1 MVEFKSLR
9 LTGFKSFVDS
19 TELLVEDGLTG
30 VVGPNGCGKS
40 NLVEALRWV
49 MGETSAKQMRGSDM
63 SDVIFG
69 GTSSRPARNVAEVS
83 VVLDNSSR
91 RAPAMFNDFEE
102 LEVTRRIERSGGSNY
117 KVNGKDVRARDVQLL
132 FADAATGARSN
143 AMVSQG
149 KIGALIGAKPA
160 QRRLVLEE
168 AAGITGLH
176 SRRHEAELRL
186 KNAEQNLERLEDV
199 LVQLDGQ
206 IASLQKQARQAQR
219 YRKLS
224 DIIRETEALLFYIRW
239 QDAAKRQADA
249 RELLVAG
256 EGAVRDLTSQ
266 VTEATTRQAHI
277 AASLPDLRKKE
288 GEAAAAL
295 QRLMIEREGLDKDKA
310 QIETQMGQLRA
321 RIQQIDADLSREA
334 ELANDAQGA
343 LDKLKRERE
352 ELREAQG
359 GEDDELDMAR
369 EQAQEKALHVEELEA
384 AVDELTSKAAAEEA
398 RIKSVQQRLSEL
410 SARRIRLTDRYDEAV
425 ARLDDIRVEA
435 DFTEVLEEATLAQEE
450 CEEAVE
456 QRSLA
461 IEDAEMRLAELRERE
476 EQVKD
481 AEDSARD
488 AQRDAEARKARLS
501 AEIEALESLVKGSAN
516 EQFPAM
522 IEKISVQGGLE
533 LAMAAALGEDLD
545 APDADEAPMYWSNI
559 DPDSAD
565 PALPDGVE
573 ALAKFVEAP
582 SLLNRRLWQIGIV
595 EDEATGNW
603 LSTQLKTGQRLVS
616 REGSL
621 WRWDGYRIRAGAELP
636 AAVRLRQ
643 RNRLEELRREMEEAE
658 ADVDAAT
665 ERAETARENVE
676 RLEEEVEAARNAE
689 QEAHRALREAEGQ
702 LSRAREE
709 IANIKRDASA
719 IEGRLQTAEEAM
731 NRAKQDLDELIAE
744 QEELAATPEESSE
757 GLVEIKA
764 ELTEKRA
771 DLSDAR
777 ADQMEAR
784 SQLERMQRDMSGRR
798 KRLEFVENEISS
810 WNERASGAGERVAEL
825 RDRQEEA
832 RMELEEL
839 EARPEEIEE
848 RRAILTDR
856 IEIADEARK
865 STADELQ
872 TAENAQREADQ
883 NLKEAEQKLAE
894 AREGRV
900 RCEALLEQAEQHRKD
915 LIERIR
921 ERVNATPDQLAEIAN
936 IDQTSELP
944 AEGDIEAR
952 LQRQTRERENL
963 GAVNLRAEVELAEM
977 EEQKDTMVSERD
989 DLLAAIDKL
998 RNGINQLNREARARL
1013 KAAFDEVDKHF
1024 QQLFVRLF
1032 GGGGAH
1038 LMLTDADDP
1047 LQAGLE
1053 IMASPPGKKLQHL
1066 SLLSGGEQ
1074 ALTAVALLFAVFLTN
1089 PAPICVLDEV
1099 DAPLDDANVDRFC
1112 KLLEA
1117 IGRHANTRFL
1127 VITHHRMTM
1136 ARMNRLFG
1144 VTMAER
1150 GVSSLV
1156 SVDLRQAEVYSKKE
1170 QKELDFSTTD

>member
-1 MVEFKSLR
+1 LVQFKSLK

-19 TELLVEDGLTG
+19 TDLLVEDGLTG

-83 VVLDNSSR
+83 VTLDNSER
-91 RAPAMFNDFEE
+91 KAPAMFNDFDM
-102 LEVTRRIERSGGSNY
+102 LEVTRRIERGGGSNY
-117 KVNGKDVRARDVQLL
+117 RVNGKDVRARDVQLL

-149 KIGALIGAKPA
+149 KIGALIGAKPI
-160 QRRLVLEE
+160 QRRLILEE

-186 KNAEQNLERLEDV
+186 KNAEQNMERLEDV
-199 LVQLDGQ
+199 LLQLDGQ
-206 IASLQKQARQAQR
+206 IASLQKQARQAER

-224 DIIRETEALLFYIRW
+224 ESVRETEALLFHIRW
-239 QDAAKRQADA
+239 SEAQKRQEDA

-256 EGAVRDLTSQ
+256 ESAVRDLTSS
-266 VTEATTRQAHI
+266 VTEATTVQAHV

-288 GEAAAAL
+288 AEAAAAL
-295 QRLMIEREGLDKDKA
+295 QRLLIEREGLDKDKA

-321 RIQQIDADLSREA
+321 RIQQIDADLAREA
-334 ELANDAQGA
+334 ELASDAQGA
-343 LDKLKRERE
+343 LEKLKNERE

-359 GEDDELDMAR
+359 GEDDALDEAR
-369 EQAQEKALHVEELEA
+369 EMASEKALRVEELEA
-384 AVDELTSKAAAEEA
+384 DVDQMTNKVAEEEA
-398 RIKSVQQRLSEL
+398 RLKSVQQRLSEL
-410 SARRIRLTDRYDEAV
+410 NARRARLTERYDEAV
-425 ARLDDIRVEA
+425 AKLDDIRIEA
-435 DFTEVLEEATLAQEE
+435 DFSEALEEASMHLEE
-450 CEEAVE
+450 CEELVEHRKMAVE
-456 QRSLA
+456 
-461 IEDAEMRLAELRERE
+461 EAEMRLAEMRDREDGL
-476 EQVKD
+476 KT
-481 AEDSARD
+481 AESDARD
-488 AQRDAEARKARLS
+488 ALRDAESRKARLT
-501 AEIEALESLVKGSAN
+501 AEIDALESLLRGGDDDKYPGV
-516 EQFPAM
+516 
-522 IEKISVQGGLE
+522 IENITVQSGFE

-545 APDADEAPMYWSNI
+545 APDATDAAMHWAAI
-559 DPDSAD
+559 DPATDD
-565 PALPDGVE
+565 PALPDGVS
-573 ALAKFVEAP
+573 ALAKYVEAP
-582 SLLNRRLWQIGIV
+582 ALLNRRLWQIGIV
-595 EDEATGNW
+595 EDEATGNF
-603 LSTQLKTGQRLVS
+603 LAKNLKVGQRLVS
-616 REGSL
+616 RDGAL
-621 WRWDGYRIRAGAELP
+621 WRWDGYRILAGAELP

-643 RNRLEELRREMEEAE
+643 RNRLDELRGELEEADAVVE
-658 ADVDAAT
+658 AAS
-665 ERAETARENVE
+665 ERAEIASENVE
-676 RLEEEVEAARNAE
+676 RLDEEIEAARTAE
-689 QEAHRALREAEGQ
+689 QEAHRAVRDAETAA
-702 LSRAREE
+702 SSAREE

-719 IEGRLQTAEEAM
+719 IESRLQNAEEAEK
-731 NRAKQDLDELIAE
+731 RAKQDLDELIAE
-744 QEELAATPEESSE
+744 QEELAALPEESSE
-757 GLVEIKA
+757 GLMEIKA
-764 ELTEKRA
+764 ELIEKRA
-771 DLSDAR
+771 NLADAR
-777 ADQMEAR
+777 ADHMEAR
-784 SQLERMQRDMSGRR
+784 SQLERMQSTMSGRR
-798 KRLEFVENEISS
+798 KRLEFVENEIAT

-825 RDRQEEA
+825 RERQEEA
-832 RMELEEL
+832 RMEIEEL
-839 EARPEEIEE
+839 ELKPEEIEE
-848 RRAILTDR
+848 RRAILSDR
-856 IEIADEARK
+856 IELSDQTRK
-865 STADELQ
+865 DAADELQ
-872 TAENAQREADQ
+872 RAENAQREVDI
-883 NLKEAEQKLAE
+883 NLREAEQKLAE

-900 RCEALLEQAEQHRKD
+900 RCEALLEQAEQHRRD

-921 ERVNATPDQLAEIAN
+921 ERVNATPDQLVELGK
-936 IDQTSELP
+936 IDLTKDLP
-944 AEGDIEAR
+944 SEGDIEAR

-977 EEQKDTMVSERD
+977 QEQKDTMVSERD
-989 DLLAAIDKL
+989 DLIAAIEKL

-1047 LQAGLE
+1047 LEAGLE

-1156 SVDLRQAEVYSKKE
+1156 SVDLHQAEVYSKKE
-1170 QKELDFSTTD
+1170 QTELDFTS

>member
-1 MVEFKSLR
+1 MVQFKSLK

-19 TELLVEDGLTG
+19 TDLLVEDGLTG

-83 VVLDNSSR
+83 VTLDNSER
-91 RAPAMFNDFEE
+91 KAPAMFNDFDM
-102 LEVTRRIERSGGSNY
+102 LEVTRRIERGGGSNY
-117 KVNGKDVRARDVQLL
+117 RVNGKDVRARDVQLL

-149 KIGALIGAKPA
+149 KIGALIGAKPI
-160 QRRLVLEE
+160 QRRLILEE

-186 KNAEQNLERLEDV
+186 KNAEQNMERLEDV
-199 LVQLDGQ
+199 LLQLDGQ
-206 IASLQKQARQAQR
+206 IASLQKQARQAER

-224 DIIRETEALLFYIRW
+224 ESVRETEALLFHIRW
-239 QDAAKRQADA
+239 SEAQKRQEDA

-256 EGAVRDLTSQ
+256 ESAVRDLTSS
-266 VTEATTRQAHI
+266 VTEATTVQAHV

-288 GEAAAAL
+288 AEAAAAL
-295 QRLMIEREGLDKDKA
+295 QRLLIEREGLDKDKA

-321 RIQQIDADLSREA
+321 RIQQIDTDLAREA
-334 ELANDAQGA
+334 ELASDAQGA
-343 LDKLKRERE
+343 LEKLKNERE

-359 GEDDELDMAR
+359 GEDDALDEAR
-369 EQAQEKALHVEELEA
+369 EMASEKALRVEELEA
-384 AVDELTSKAAAEEA
+384 DVDQMTNKVAEEEA
-398 RIKSVQQRLSEL
+398 RLKSVQQRLSEL
-410 SARRIRLTDRYDEAV
+410 NARRARLTERHDEAV
-425 ARLDDIRVEA
+425 AKLDDIRIEA
-435 DFTEVLEEATLAQEE
+435 DFSEALEEASMHLEE
-450 CEEAVE
+450 CEELVE
-456 QRSLA
+456 QRKMA
-461 IEDAEMRLAELRERE
+461 VEEAEMRLAEMRDREDGL
-476 EQVKD
+476 KT
-481 AEDSARD
+481 AESDARD
-488 AQRDAEARKARLS
+488 ALRDAESRKARLT
-501 AEIEALESLVKGSAN
+501 AEIDALESLLRGGDDDKYPGV
-516 EQFPAM
+516 
-522 IEKISVQGGLE
+522 IENITVQSGFE

-545 APDADEAPMYWSNI
+545 APDATDAAMHWAAI
-559 DPDSAD
+559 DPATDD
-565 PALPDGVE
+565 PALPDGVT
-573 ALAKFVEAP
+573 ALAKYVEAP
-582 SLLNRRLWQIGIV
+582 ALLNRRLWQIGIV
-595 EDEATGNW
+595 EDEATGNF
-603 LSTQLKTGQRLVS
+603 LAKNLKVGQRLVS
-616 REGSL
+616 RDGAL
-621 WRWDGYRIRAGAELP
+621 WRWDGYRILAGAELP

-643 RNRLEELRREMEEAE
+643 RNRLDELRGELEEADAVVE
-658 ADVDAAT
+658 AAS
-665 ERAETARENVE
+665 ERAEIASENVE
-676 RLEEEVEAARNAE
+676 RLDEEIEAARTAE
-689 QEAHRALREAEGQ
+689 QEAHRAVRDAENAA
-702 LSRAREE
+702 SSAREE

-719 IEGRLQTAEEAM
+719 IESRLQNAEEAEK
-731 NRAKQDLDELIAE
+731 RAKQDLDELIAE
-744 QEELAATPEESSE
+744 QEELAALPEESSE
-757 GLVEIKA
+757 GLMEIKA
-764 ELTEKRA
+764 ELIEKRA
-771 DLSDAR
+771 NLADAR
-777 ADQMEAR
+777 ADHMEAR
-784 SQLERMQRDMSGRR
+784 SQLERMQSTMSGRR
-798 KRLEFVENEISS
+798 KRLEFVENEIAT

-825 RDRQEEA
+825 RERQEEA
-832 RMELEEL
+832 RMEIEEL
-839 EARPEEIEE
+839 ELKPEEIEE
-848 RRAILTDR
+848 RRAILSDR
-856 IEIADEARK
+856 IELSDQTRK
-865 STADELQ
+865 DAADELQ
-872 TAENAQREADQ
+872 RAENAQREADI
-883 NLKEAEQKLAE
+883 NLREAEQKLAE

-900 RCEALLEQAEQHRKD
+900 RCEALLEQAEQHRRD

-921 ERVNATPDQLAEIAN
+921 ERVNAAPDQLVELGK
-936 IDQTSELP
+936 IDLTKDLP
-944 AEGDIEAR
+944 SEGDIEAR

-977 EEQKDTMVSERD
+977 QEQKDTMVSERD
-989 DLLAAIDKL
+989 DLIAAIEKL

-1047 LQAGLE
+1047 LEAGLE

-1156 SVDLRQAEVYSKKE
+1156 SVDLHQAEVYSKKE
-1170 QKELDFSTTD
+1170 QTELDFTS

>member
-1 MVEFKSLR
+1 LVQFKSLK

-19 TELLVEDGLTG
+19 TDLLVEDGLTG

-83 VVLDNSSR
+83 VTLDNSER
-91 RAPAMFNDFEE
+91 KAPAMFNDFDT
-102 LEVTRRIERSGGSNY
+102 LEVTRRIERGGGSNY
-117 KVNGKDVRARDVQLL
+117 RVNGKDVRARDVQLL

-149 KIGALIGAKPA
+149 KIGALIGAKPI
-160 QRRLVLEE
+160 QRRLILEE

-186 KNAEQNLERLEDV
+186 KNAEQNMERLEDV

-206 IASLQKQARQAQR
+206 IASLQKQARQAER

-224 DIIRETEALLFYIRW
+224 ESVRETEALLFHIRW
-239 QDAAKRQADA
+239 RDAQKRQADA

-256 EGAVRDLTSQ
+256 ESAVRELTSS
-266 VTEATTRQAHI
+266 VTEATTIQAHI

-288 GEAAAAL
+288 AEAAAAL
-295 QRLMIEREGLDKDKA
+295 QRLLIEREGLDKDKA
-310 QIETQMGQLRA
+310 QIETQMSQLRG
-321 RIQQIDADLSREA
+321 RIQQIDADLAREA
-334 ELANDAQGA
+334 ELASDAQGA
-343 LDKLKRERE
+343 LEKLKNERE

-359 GEDDELDMAR
+359 GEDDALDEAR
-369 EQAQEKALHVEELEA
+369 ERASEKALRVEELEA
-384 AVDELTSKAAAEEA
+384 EVDLMTNKVAEEEA
-398 RIKSVQQRLSEL
+398 RLKSVQQRLSEL
-410 SARRIRLTDRYDEAV
+410 NARRARLTERHDEAV
-425 ARLDDIRVEA
+425 AKLDDIRIEA
-435 DFTEVLEEATLAQEE
+435 DFTEALEEANEHLEE
-450 CEEAVE
+450 CEELVE
-456 QRSLA
+456 QRKMA
-461 IEDAEMRLAELRERE
+461 VEEAEMRLAEMRDREDGL
-476 EQVKD
+476 KT
-481 AEDSARD
+481 AESGARD
-488 AQRDAEARKARLS
+488 ALRDAESRKARVT
-501 AEIEALESLVKGSAN
+501 AEIEALESLLRGNDDGKYPGV
-516 EQFPAM
+516 
-522 IEKISVQGGLE
+522 IENITVQSGFE

-545 APDADEAPMYWSNI
+545 APDATDAAMHWATI
-559 DPDSAD
+559 DPATDD
-565 PALPDGVE
+565 PALPDGVA
-573 ALAKFVEAP
+573 ALAKYVEAP
-582 SLLNRRLWQIGIV
+582 ALLNRRLWQIGIV
-595 EDEATGNW
+595 EDEATGNF
-603 LSTQLKTGQRLVS
+603 LAKNLKVGQRLVS
-616 REGSL
+616 REGAL
-621 WRWDGYRIRAGAELP
+621 WRWDGYRILAGAELP

-643 RNRLEELRREMEEAE
+643 RNRLDELRGELEEADALVE
-658 ADVDAAT
+658 AAT
-665 ERAETARENVE
+665 ERAEIASENVE
-676 RLEEEVEAARNAE
+676 RLDEEIEAARTAE
-689 QEAHRALREAEGQ
+689 QEAHRAVRDAENAA
-702 LSRAREE
+702 SSAREE

-719 IEGRLQTAEEAM
+719 IESRLQNAEEAEK
-731 NRAKQDLDELIAE
+731 RARQDLDELIAE
-744 QEELAATPEESSE
+744 QEELASLPEESTE
-757 GLVEIKA
+757 GLMEIKA
-764 ELTEKRA
+764 ELIEKRA
-771 DLSDAR
+771 NLADAR

-784 SQLERMQRDMSGRR
+784 SLLERMQSTMSGRR
-798 KRLEFVENEISS
+798 KRLEFVENEIAT

-825 RDRQEEA
+825 RERQEEA
-832 RMELEEL
+832 RMEIEEL
-839 EARPEEIEE
+839 ELKPEEIEE
-848 RRAILTDR
+848 RRAILSDR
-856 IEIADEARK
+856 IEFSDQTRK
-865 STADELQ
+865 DAADELQ
-872 TAENAQREADQ
+872 RAENAQREADI
-883 NLKEAEQKLAE
+883 NLREAEQKLAE

-900 RCEALLEQAEQHRKD
+900 RCEALLEQAEQHIRD
-915 LIERIR
+915 LSERIR
-921 ERVNATPDQLAEIAN
+921 ERVNATPDQLVELGK
-936 IDQTSELP
+936 IDLTKDLP
-944 AEGDIEAR
+944 SEGDIEAR

-977 EEQKDTMVSERD
+977 QEQKDTMVSERD
-989 DLLAAIDKL
+989 DLIAAIEKL

-1047 LQAGLE
+1047 LEAGLE

-1156 SVDLRQAEVYSKKE
+1156 SVDLHQAEVYSKKE
-1170 QKELDFSTTD
+1170 QTELDFTG

>member
-1 MVEFKSLR
+1 LVQFKSLK

-19 TELLVEDGLTG
+19 TDLLVEDGLTG

-83 VVLDNSSR
+83 VTLDNSER
-91 RAPAMFNDFEE
+91 KAPAMFNDFDM
-102 LEVTRRIERSGGSNY
+102 LEVTRRIERGGGSNY
-117 KVNGKDVRARDVQLL
+117 RVNGKDVRARDVQLL

-149 KIGALIGAKPA
+149 KIGALIGAKPI
-160 QRRLVLEE
+160 QRRLILEE

-186 KNAEQNLERLEDV
+186 KNAEQNMERLEDV
-199 LVQLDGQ
+199 LLQLDGQ
-206 IASLQKQARQAQR
+206 IASLQKQARQAER

-224 DIIRETEALLFYIRW
+224 ESVRETEALLFHIRW
-239 QDAAKRQADA
+239 SEAQKRQEDA

-256 EGAVRDLTSQ
+256 ESAVRDLTSS
-266 VTEATTRQAHI
+266 VTEATTVQAHV

-288 GEAAAAL
+288 AEAAAAL
-295 QRLMIEREGLDKDKA
+295 QRLLIEREGLDKDKA

-321 RIQQIDADLSREA
+321 RIQQIDADLAREA
-334 ELANDAQGA
+334 ELASDAQGA
-343 LDKLKRERE
+343 LEKLKNERE

-359 GEDDELDMAR
+359 GEDDALDEAR
-369 EQAQEKALHVEELEA
+369 EMASEKALRVEELEA
-384 AVDELTSKAAAEEA
+384 DVDQMTNKVAEEEA
-398 RIKSVQQRLSEL
+398 RLKSVQQRLSEL
-410 SARRIRLTDRYDEAV
+410 NARRARLTERHDEAV
-425 ARLDDIRVEA
+425 AKLDDIRIEA
-435 DFTEVLEEATLAQEE
+435 DFSEALEEASMHLEE
-450 CEEAVE
+450 CEELVE
-456 QRSLA
+456 QRRMA
-461 IEDAEMRLAELRERE
+461 VEEAEMRLAEMRDREDGL
-476 EQVKD
+476 KT
-481 AEDSARD
+481 AESDARD
-488 AQRDAEARKARLS
+488 ALRDAESRKARLT
-501 AEIEALESLVKGSAN
+501 AEIDALESLLRGGDDDKYPGV
-516 EQFPAM
+516 
-522 IEKISVQGGLE
+522 IENITVQSGFE

-545 APDADEAPMYWSNI
+545 APDATDAAMHWAAI
-559 DPDSAD
+559 DPATDD
-565 PALPDGVE
+565 PALPDGVS
-573 ALAKFVEAP
+573 ALAKYVEAP
-582 SLLNRRLWQIGIV
+582 ALLNRRLWQIGIV
-595 EDEATGNW
+595 EDEATGNF
-603 LSTQLKTGQRLVS
+603 LAKNLKVGQRLVS
-616 REGSL
+616 REGAL
-621 WRWDGYRIRAGAELP
+621 WRWDGYRILAGAELP
-636 AAVRLRQ
+636 AAIRLRQ
-643 RNRLEELRREMEEAE
+643 RNRLDELRGELEEADAVVE
-658 ADVDAAT
+658 AAS
-665 ERAETARENVE
+665 ERAEIASENVE
-676 RLEEEVEAARNAE
+676 RLDEEIEAARTAE
-689 QEAHRALREAEGQ
+689 QEAHRAVRDAENAA
-702 LSRAREE
+702 SSAREE

-719 IEGRLQTAEEAM
+719 IESRLQNAEEAEK
-731 NRAKQDLDELIAE
+731 RAKQDLDELIAE
-744 QEELAATPEESSE
+744 QEELAALPEESSE
-757 GLVEIKA
+757 GLMEIKA
-764 ELTEKRA
+764 ELIEKRA
-771 DLSDAR
+771 NLADAR
-777 ADQMEAR
+777 ADHMEAR
-784 SQLERMQRDMSGRR
+784 SQLERMQSTMSGRR
-798 KRLEFVENEISS
+798 KRLEFVENEIAT

-825 RDRQEEA
+825 RERQEEA
-832 RMELEEL
+832 RMEIEEL
-839 EARPEEIEE
+839 ELKPEEIEE
-848 RRAILTDR
+848 RRAILSDR
-856 IEIADEARK
+856 IELSDQTRK
-865 STADELQ
+865 DAADELQ
-872 TAENAQREADQ
+872 RAENAQREADI
-883 NLKEAEQKLAE
+883 NLREAEQKLAE

-900 RCEALLEQAEQHRKD
+900 RCEALLEQAEQHRRD

-921 ERVNATPDQLAEIAN
+921 ERVNATPDQLVELGK
-936 IDQTSELP
+936 IDLTKDLP
-944 AEGDIEAR
+944 SEGDIEAR

-977 EEQKDTMVSERD
+977 QEQKDTMVSERD
-989 DLLAAIDKL
+989 DLIAAIEKL

-1047 LQAGLE
+1047 LEAGLE

-1156 SVDLRQAEVYSKKE
+1156 SVDLHQAEVYSKKE
-1170 QKELDFSTTD
+1170 QTELDFTS

>member
-1 MVEFKSLR
+1 MVQFKSLK

-19 TELLVEDGLTG
+19 TDLLVEDGLTG

-83 VVLDNSSR
+83 VTLDNSER
-91 RAPAMFNDFEE
+91 KAPAMFNDFDM
-102 LEVTRRIERSGGSNY
+102 LEVTRRIERGGGSNY
-117 KVNGKDVRARDVQLL
+117 RVNGKDVRARDVQLL

-149 KIGALIGAKPA
+149 KIGALIGAKPI
-160 QRRLVLEE
+160 QRRLILEE

-186 KNAEQNLERLEDV
+186 KNAEQNMERLEDV
-199 LVQLDGQ
+199 LLQLDGQ
-206 IASLQKQARQAQR
+206 IASLQKQARQAER

-224 DIIRETEALLFYIRW
+224 ESVRETEALLFHIRW
-239 QDAAKRQADA
+239 FEAQKRQEDA

-256 EGAVRDLTSQ
+256 ESAVRDLTSS
-266 VTEATTRQAHI
+266 VTEATTVQAHV

-288 GEAAAAL
+288 AEAAAAL
-295 QRLMIEREGLDKDKA
+295 QRLLIEREGLDKDKA

-321 RIQQIDADLSREA
+321 RIQQIDADLAREA
-334 ELANDAQGA
+334 ELASDAQGA
-343 LDKLKRERE
+343 LEKLKNERE

-359 GEDDELDMAR
+359 GEDDALDEAR
-369 EQAQEKALHVEELEA
+369 EMASEKALRVEELEA
-384 AVDELTSKAAAEEA
+384 DVDQMTNKVAEEEA
-398 RIKSVQQRLSEL
+398 RLKSVQQRLSEL
-410 SARRIRLTDRYDEAV
+410 NARRARLTERHDEAV
-425 ARLDDIRVEA
+425 AKLDDIRIEA
-435 DFTEVLEEATLAQEE
+435 DFSEALEEASMHLEE
-450 CEEAVE
+450 CEELVE
-456 QRSLA
+456 QRKMA
-461 IEDAEMRLAELRERE
+461 VEEAEMRLAEMRDREDGL
-476 EQVKD
+476 KT
-481 AEDSARD
+481 AESDARD
-488 AQRDAEARKARLS
+488 ALRDAESRKARLT
-501 AEIEALESLVKGSAN
+501 AEIDALESLLRGGDDDKYPGV
-516 EQFPAM
+516 
-522 IEKISVQGGLE
+522 IENITVQSGFE

-545 APDADEAPMYWSNI
+545 APDATDAAMHWAAI
-559 DPDSAD
+559 DPATDD
-565 PALPDGVE
+565 PALPDGVA
-573 ALAKFVEAP
+573 ALAKYVEAP
-582 SLLNRRLWQIGIV
+582 ALLNRRLWQIGIV
-595 EDEATGNW
+595 EDEATGNF
-603 LSTQLKTGQRLVS
+603 LAKNLKVGQRLVS
-616 REGSL
+616 REGAL
-621 WRWDGYRIRAGAELP
+621 WRWDGYRILAGAELP

-643 RNRLEELRREMEEAE
+643 RNRLDELRGELEKANAVVEA
-658 ADVDAAT
+658 AS
-665 ERAETARENVE
+665 ERAEIASENVE
-676 RLEEEVEAARNAE
+676 RLDEEIEAARTAE
-689 QEAHRALREAEGQ
+689 QEAHRAVRDAENAA
-702 LSRAREE
+702 SSAREE

-719 IEGRLQTAEEAM
+719 IESRLQNAEEAEK
-731 NRAKQDLDELIAE
+731 RAKQDLDELIAE
-744 QEELAATPEESSE
+744 QEELAALPEESSE
-757 GLVEIKA
+757 GLMEIKA
-764 ELTEKRA
+764 ELIEKRA
-771 DLSDAR
+771 NLADAR
-777 ADQMEAR
+777 ADHMEAR
-784 SQLERMQRDMSGRR
+784 SQLERMQSTMSGRR
-798 KRLEFVENEISS
+798 KRLEFVENEIAT

-825 RDRQEEA
+825 RERQEEA
-832 RMELEEL
+832 RMEIEEL
-839 EARPEEIEE
+839 ELKPEEIEE
-848 RRAILTDR
+848 RRAILSDR
-856 IEIADEARK
+856 IELSDQTRK
-865 STADELQ
+865 DAADELQ
-872 TAENAQREADQ
+872 RAENAQREADI
-883 NLKEAEQKLAE
+883 NLREAEQKLAE

-900 RCEALLEQAEQHRKD
+900 RCEALLEQAEQHRRD

-921 ERVNATPDQLAEIAN
+921 ERVNATPDQLVELGK
-936 IDQTSELP
+936 IDLTKDLP
-944 AEGDIEAR
+944 SEGDIEAR

-977 EEQKDTMVSERD
+977 QEQKDTMVSERD
-989 DLLAAIDKL
+989 DLIAAIEKL

-1047 LQAGLE
+1047 LEAGLE

-1156 SVDLRQAEVYSKKE
+1156 SVDLHQAEVYSKKE
-1170 QKELDFSTTD
+1170 QTELDFTS

>member
-1 MVEFKSLR
+1 MVQFKSLR

-69 GTSSRPARNVAEVS
+69 GTSTRPARNVAEVA
-83 VVLDNSSR
+83 VVLDNSEH
-91 RAPAMFNDFEE
+91 RAPAMFNEHEE
-102 LEVTRRIERSGGSNY
+102 LEVVRRIERGGGSNY

-149 KIGALIGAKPA
+149 KIGALIGAKPS

-199 LVQLDGQ
+199 LVTLDSQ

-224 DIIRETEALLFYIRW
+224 ESIRQTEALLFHIRW
-239 QDAAKRQADA
+239 QEAAKRQQDA

-256 EGAVRDLTSQ
+256 ESAVRDLTGE
-266 VTEATTRQAHI
+266 VTRATTEQAHI
-277 AASLPDLRKKE
+277 AASLPDLRKQ
-288 GEAAAAL
+288 EAEASAAL
-295 QRLMIEREGLDKDKA
+295 QRLVIEREGLDKEKQ
-310 QIETQMGQLRA
+310 QIDTQMAQLRA
-321 RIQQIDADLSREA
+321 RIQQIDADLAREA

-343 LDKLKRERE
+343 LEKLKRERQ
-352 ELREAQG
+352 ELRDAQG
-359 GEDDELDMAR
+359 GEDDELDDAR
-369 EQAQEKALHVEELEA
+369 ERVAEKAARVEELEGL
-384 AVDELTSKAAAEEA
+384 VDELTSRAAAEEA
-398 RIKSVQQRLSEL
+398 RLKSVQQRLSEL
-410 SARRIRLTDRYDEAV
+410 GARRIRLTDRYDEAV
-425 ARLDDIRVEA
+425 AKLDDIRVEA
-435 DFTEVLEEATLAQEE
+435 DFSDALEDAEMALEE
-450 CEEAVE
+450 CEETVE
-456 QRSLA
+456 QRKMA
-461 IEDAEMRLAELRERE
+461 IEEAEMRVAELHDRE
-476 EQVKD
+476 D
-481 AEDSARD
+481 AAKIAENQARD
-488 AQRDAEARKARLS
+488 AQRDVESRLARLN
-501 AEIEALESLVKGSAN
+501 AEIEALEGLVKGSGDGQYSPII
-516 EQFPAM
+516 EQ
-522 IEKISVQGGLE
+522 ITVQTGLE
-533 LAMAAALGEDLD
+533 LAMAAALGENLD
-545 APDADEAPMYWSNI
+545 ASDAPEAPTHWAGV
-559 DPDSAD
+559 DPLPDD
-565 PALPDGVE
+565 PALPENVQ
-573 ALAKFVEAP
+573 ALAKFVQAP
-582 SLLNRRLWQIGIV
+582 ALLNRRLWQIGV
-595 EDEATGNW
+595 VDDDSTGNW
-603 LSTQLKTGQRLVS
+603 LCKELKTGQRLVS
-616 REGSL
+616 KVGSL
-621 WRWDGYRIRAGAELP
+621 WRWDGYRILAGAELP

-643 RNRLEELRREMEEAE
+643 RNRLEELRSERDEIEGLVE
-658 ADVDAAT
+658 DSI
-665 ERAETARENVE
+665 ERAELARETLE
-676 RLEEEVEAARNAE
+676 RLNDEIAEARAGE
-689 QEAHRALREAEGQ
+689 QEAHRAAREADGQ

-719 IEGRLQTAEEAM
+719 IESRLQAAEDVV
-731 NRAKQDLDELIAE
+731 NRTRQDLDELIAE
-744 QEELAATPEESSE
+744 QEELAATPQESSD
-757 GLVEIKA
+757 GLIEIKA
-764 ELTEKRA
+764 ELNEKRA

-798 KRLEFVENEISS
+798 KRLEFVENEIAT
-810 WNERASGAGERVAEL
+810 WNERASGAGDRVAQL
-825 RDRQEEA
+825 RERQEEA
-832 RMELEEL
+832 QMELEEL
-839 EARPEEIEE
+839 ELRPDEIEE

-856 IEIADEARK
+856 VGLAEQERKDSADCLV
-865 STADELQ
+865 S
-872 TAENAQREADQ
+872 AETAQRDADQ
-883 NLKEAEQKLAE
+883 ALKDAEQKLAE

-921 ERVNATPDQLAEIAN
+921 ERVNATPDQLPELAML
-936 IDQTSELP
+936 DQSEELP
-944 AEGDIEAR
+944 SEGDIEAR
-952 LQRQTRERENL
+952 LGRQTRERENL

-977 EEQKDTMVSERD
+977 EEQKNTLVTERD

-998 RNGINQLNREARARL
+998 RNGISQLNREARQRL
-1013 KAAFDEVDKHF
+1013 NKAFEEVDKHF

-1032 GGGGAH
+1032 GGGHAH

-1047 LQAGLE
+1047 LNAGLE

-1074 ALTAVALLFAVFLTN
+1074 ALTAMALLFAVFMTN

-1112 KLLEA
+1112 RLLEA
-1117 IGRHANTRFL
+1117 IGRHANTRFM

-1156 SVDLRQAEVYSKKE
+1156 SVDLRQAEVYSQKE
-1170 QKELDFSTTD
+1170 QHELDLTS

>member
-1 MVEFKSLR
+1 MVQFKSLK

-19 TELLVEDGLTG
+19 TDLLVEDGLTG

-83 VVLDNSSR
+83 VTLDNSER
-91 RAPAMFNDFEE
+91 KAPAMFNDFDM
-102 LEVTRRIERSGGSNY
+102 LEVTRRIERGGGSNY
-117 KVNGKDVRARDVQLL
+117 RVNGKDVRARDVQLL

-149 KIGALIGAKPA
+149 KIGALIGAKPI
-160 QRRLVLEE
+160 QRRLILEE

-186 KNAEQNLERLEDV
+186 KNAEQNMERLEDV
-199 LVQLDGQ
+199 LLQLDGQ
-206 IASLQKQARQAQR
+206 IASLQKQARQAER

-224 DIIRETEALLFYIRW
+224 ESVRETEALLFHIRW
-239 QDAAKRQADA
+239 SEAQKRQEDA

-256 EGAVRDLTSQ
+256 ESAVRDLTSS
-266 VTEATTRQAHI
+266 VTEATTVQAHV

-288 GEAAAAL
+288 AEAAAAL
-295 QRLMIEREGLDKDKA
+295 QRLLIEREGLDKDKA

-321 RIQQIDADLSREA
+321 RIQQIDADLAREA
-334 ELANDAQGA
+334 ELASDAQGA
-343 LDKLKRERE
+343 LEKLKNERE

-359 GEDDELDMAR
+359 GEDDALDEAR
-369 EQAQEKALHVEELEA
+369 EMASEKALRVEELEA
-384 AVDELTSKAAAEEA
+384 DVDQMTNKVAEEEA
-398 RIKSVQQRLSEL
+398 RLKSVQQRLSEL
-410 SARRIRLTDRYDEAV
+410 NARRARLTERHDEAV
-425 ARLDDIRVEA
+425 AKLDDIRIEA
-435 DFTEVLEEATLAQEE
+435 DFSEVLEEASMHLEE
-450 CEEAVE
+450 CEELVE
-456 QRSLA
+456 QRKMA
-461 IEDAEMRLAELRERE
+461 VEEAEMRLAEMRDREDGL
-476 EQVKD
+476 KT
-481 AEDSARD
+481 AESDARD
-488 AQRDAEARKARLS
+488 ALRDAESRKARLT
-501 AEIEALESLVKGSAN
+501 AEIDALESLLRGGDDDKYPGV
-516 EQFPAM
+516 
-522 IEKISVQGGLE
+522 IENITVQSGFE

-545 APDADEAPMYWSNI
+545 APDATDAAMHWATI
-559 DPDSAD
+559 DPATDD
-565 PALPDGVE
+565 PALPDGVS
-573 ALAKFVEAP
+573 ALAKYVEAP
-582 SLLNRRLWQIGIV
+582 ALLNRRLWQIGIV
-595 EDEATGNW
+595 EDEATGNF
-603 LSTQLKTGQRLVS
+603 LAKNLKVGQRLVS
-616 REGSL
+616 REGAL
-621 WRWDGYRIRAGAELP
+621 WRWDGYRILAGAELP

-643 RNRLEELRREMEEAE
+643 RNRLDELRGELEEADAVVE
-658 ADVDAAT
+658 AAS
-665 ERAETARENVE
+665 ERAEIASENVE
-676 RLEEEVEAARNAE
+676 RLDEEIEAARTTE
-689 QEAHRALREAEGQ
+689 QEAHRAVRDAENAA
-702 LSRAREE
+702 SSAREE

-719 IEGRLQTAEEAM
+719 IESRLQNAEEAEK
-731 NRAKQDLDELIAE
+731 RAKQDLDELIAE
-744 QEELAATPEESSE
+744 QEELAALPEESSE
-757 GLVEIKA
+757 GLMEIKA
-764 ELTEKRA
+764 ELIEKRA
-771 DLSDAR
+771 NLADAR
-777 ADQMEAR
+777 ADHMEAR
-784 SQLERMQRDMSGRR
+784 SQLERMQSTMSGRR
-798 KRLEFVENEISS
+798 KRLEFVENEIAT

-825 RDRQEEA
+825 RERQEEA
-832 RMELEEL
+832 RMEIEEL
-839 EARPEEIEE
+839 ELKPEEIEE
-848 RRAILTDR
+848 RRAILSDR
-856 IEIADEARK
+856 IELSDQTRK
-865 STADELQ
+865 DAADELQ
-872 TAENAQREADQ
+872 RAENAQREADI
-883 NLKEAEQKLAE
+883 NLREAEQKLAE

-900 RCEALLEQAEQHRKD
+900 RCEALLEQAEQHRRD

-921 ERVNATPDQLAEIAN
+921 ERVNATPDQLVELGK
-936 IDQTSELP
+936 IDLTKDLP
-944 AEGDIEAR
+944 SEGDIEAR

-977 EEQKDTMVSERD
+977 QEQKDTMVSERD
-989 DLLAAIDKL
+989 DLIAAIEKL

-1047 LQAGLE
+1047 LEAGLE

-1156 SVDLRQAEVYSKKE
+1156 SVDLHQAEVYSKKE
-1170 QKELDFSTTD
+1170 QTELDFTS

>member
-1 MVEFKSLR
+1 MVQFKSLK

-19 TELLVEDGLTG
+19 TDLLVEDGLTG

-83 VVLDNSSR
+83 VTLDNSER
-91 RAPAMFNDFEE
+91 KAPAMFNDFDM
-102 LEVTRRIERSGGSNY
+102 LEVTRRIERGGGSNY
-117 KVNGKDVRARDVQLL
+117 RVNGKDVRARDVQLL

-149 KIGALIGAKPA
+149 KIGALIGAKPI
-160 QRRLVLEE
+160 QRRLILEE

-186 KNAEQNLERLEDV
+186 KNAEQNMERLEDV
-199 LVQLDGQ
+199 LLQLDGQ
-206 IASLQKQARQAQR
+206 IASLQKQARQAER

-224 DIIRETEALLFYIRW
+224 ESVRETEALLFHIRW
-239 QDAAKRQADA
+239 SEAQKRQEDA

-256 EGAVRDLTSQ
+256 ESAVRDLTSS
-266 VTEATTRQAHI
+266 VTEATTVQAHV

-288 GEAAAAL
+288 AEAAAAL
-295 QRLMIEREGLDKDKA
+295 QRLLIEREGLDKDKA

-321 RIQQIDADLSREA
+321 RIQQIDADLAREA
-334 ELANDAQGA
+334 ELASDAQGA
-343 LDKLKRERE
+343 LEKLKNERE

-359 GEDDELDMAR
+359 GEDDALDEAR
-369 EQAQEKALHVEELEA
+369 EMASEKALRVEELEA
-384 AVDELTSKAAAEEA
+384 DVDQMTNKVAEEEA
-398 RIKSVQQRLSEL
+398 RLKSVQQRLSEL
-410 SARRIRLTDRYDEAV
+410 NARRARLTERYDEAV
-425 ARLDDIRVEA
+425 AKLDDIRIEA
-435 DFTEVLEEATLAQEE
+435 DFSEALEEASMHLEE
-450 CEEAVE
+450 CEELVEHRKMAVE
-456 QRSLA
+456 
-461 IEDAEMRLAELRERE
+461 EAEMRLAEMRDREDGL
-476 EQVKD
+476 KT
-481 AEDSARD
+481 AESDARD
-488 AQRDAEARKARLS
+488 ALRDAESRKARLT
-501 AEIEALESLVKGSAN
+501 AEIDALESLLRGGDDDKYPGV
-516 EQFPAM
+516 
-522 IEKISVQGGLE
+522 IENITVQSGFE

-545 APDADEAPMYWSNI
+545 APDATDAAMHWAAI
-559 DPDSAD
+559 DPATDD
-565 PALPDGVE
+565 PALPDGVS
-573 ALAKFVEAP
+573 ALAKYVEAP
-582 SLLNRRLWQIGIV
+582 ALLNRRLWQIGIV
-595 EDEATGNW
+595 EDEATGNF
-603 LSTQLKTGQRLVS
+603 LAKNLKVGQRLVS
-616 REGSL
+616 RDGAL
-621 WRWDGYRIRAGAELP
+621 WRWDGYRILAGAELP

-643 RNRLEELRREMEEAE
+643 RNRLDELRGELEEADAVVE
-658 ADVDAAT
+658 AAS
-665 ERAETARENVE
+665 ERAEIASENVE
-676 RLEEEVEAARNAE
+676 RLDEEIEAARTAE
-689 QEAHRALREAEGQ
+689 QEAHRAVRDAETAA
-702 LSRAREE
+702 SSAREE

-719 IEGRLQTAEEAM
+719 IESRLQNAEEAEK
-731 NRAKQDLDELIAE
+731 RAKQDLDELIAE
-744 QEELAATPEESSE
+744 QEELAALPEESSE
-757 GLVEIKA
+757 GLMEIKA
-764 ELTEKRA
+764 ELIEKRA
-771 DLSDAR
+771 NLADAR
-777 ADQMEAR
+777 ADHMEAR
-784 SQLERMQRDMSGRR
+784 SQLERMQSTMSGRR
-798 KRLEFVENEISS
+798 KRLEFVENEIAT

-825 RDRQEEA
+825 RERQEEA
-832 RMELEEL
+832 RMEIEEL
-839 EARPEEIEE
+839 ELKPEEIEE
-848 RRAILTDR
+848 RRAILSDR
-856 IEIADEARK
+856 IELSDQTRK
-865 STADELQ
+865 DAADELQ
-872 TAENAQREADQ
+872 RAENAQREVDI
-883 NLKEAEQKLAE
+883 NLREAEQKLAE

-900 RCEALLEQAEQHRKD
+900 RCEALLEQAEQHRRD

-921 ERVNATPDQLAEIAN
+921 ERVNATPDQLVELGK
-936 IDQTSELP
+936 IDLTKDLP
-944 AEGDIEAR
+944 SEGDIEAR

-977 EEQKDTMVSERD
+977 QEQKDTMVSERD
-989 DLLAAIDKL
+989 DLIAAIEKL

-1047 LQAGLE
+1047 LEAGLE

-1156 SVDLRQAEVYSKKE
+1156 SVDLHQAEVYSKKE
-1170 QKELDFSTTD
+1170 QTELDFTS

>member
-1 MVEFKSLR
+1 MVQFKSLR

-19 TELLVEDGLTG
+19 TDLLVEDGLTG

-83 VVLDNSSR
+83 VTLDNSER
-91 RAPAMFNDFEE
+91 KAPAMFNDFEM
-102 LEVTRRIERSGGSNY
+102 LEVTRRIERGGGSNY
-117 KVNGKDVRARDVQLL
+117 RVNGKDVRARDVQLL
-132 FADAATGARSN
+132 FADAATGARST

-149 KIGALIGAKPA
+149 KIGALIGAKPS
-160 QRRLVLEE
+160 QRRLILEE

-199 LVQLDGQ
+199 LVTLDGQ
-206 IASLQKQARQAQR
+206 IASLQKQARQAER

-224 DIIRETEALLFYIRW
+224 IGIRQTEALLFHIRW
-239 QDAAKRQADA
+239 TDAQKRQEDA

-256 EGAVRDLTSQ
+256 ESAVRDLTSS
-266 VTEATTRQAHI
+266 VTEATTVQAHI

-288 GEAAAAL
+288 ADAAAAL
-295 QRLMIEREGLDKDKA
+295 QRLLIEREGLDKDKA
-310 QIETQMGQLRA
+310 QIETQMSQLRG

-334 ELANDAQGA
+334 ELASDAHGA
-343 LDKLKRERE
+343 LEKLKAEGE
-352 ELREAQG
+352 ELRDAQG
-359 GEDDELDMAR
+359 GEDDELDMAK
-369 EQAQEKALHVEELEA
+369 ETAAEKALFVEELEA
-384 AVDELTSKAAAEEA
+384 EAEALTSKVADEEA
-398 RIKSVQQRLSEL
+398 RLKSVQQRLGEL
-410 SARRIRLTDRYDEAV
+410 NGRRNRLTERHDEAV
-425 ARLDDIRVEA
+425 AKLDDIRIEA
-435 DFTEVLEEATLAQEE
+435 DFDEALEEASMHLEE
-450 CEEAVE
+450 CEELCE
-456 QRSLA
+456 QRKMA
-461 IEDAEMRLAELRERE
+461 TEEAEMRLAELRDRE
-476 EQVKD
+476 DNLKT
-481 AEDSARD
+481 AENDARD
-488 AQRDAEARKARLS
+488 ALRDAESKKSRLQ
-501 AEIEALESLVKGSAN
+501 AEIEALESLLKGNAD
-516 EQFPAM
+516 QQHRAV
-522 IEKISVQGGLE
+522 IEDISVQSGLE

-545 APDADEAPMYWSNI
+545 APDADDAPMHWSVI
-559 DPDSAD
+559 DPATDD
-565 PALPDGVE
+565 PALPDGVA

-582 SLLNRRLWQIGIV
+582 ALLNRRLWQIGV
-595 EDEATGNW
+595 VDDEATGNW
-603 LSTQLKTGQRLVS
+603 LAKNLKAGQRLVS
-616 REGSL
+616 REGAL
-621 WRWDGYRIRAGAELP
+621 WRWDGYRILAGAELP

-643 RNRLEELRREMEEAE
+643 RNRLEELREELEEAE
-658 ADVDAAT
+658 AIV
-665 ERAETARENVE
+665 ETASERSALANENVE
-676 RLEEEVEAARNAE
+676 RLEEDIETARAAE
-689 QEAHRALREAEGQ
+689 QETHRAVREAEGT

-719 IEGRLQTAEEAM
+719 VEGRLQNAEEAEK
-731 NRAKQDLDELIAE
+731 RAKQDLDEVIAE
-744 QEELAATPEESSE
+744 YNELSALPEESSE
-757 GLVEIKA
+757 GLMEIKA
-764 ELTEKRA
+764 ELIEKRA
-771 DLSDAR
+771 NLADAR

-784 SQLERMQRDMSGRR
+784 SQLDRMLRDMSGRR

-810 WNERASGAGERVAEL
+810 WNERASGAGERVSEL
-825 RDRQEEA
+825 RERQEEA
-832 RMELEEL
+832 RMEIEEL
-839 EARPEEIEE
+839 ELKPEEIEE
-848 RRAILTDR
+848 RRAILSDR
-856 IEIADEARK
+856 IDLSDQTRKEAADG
-865 STADELQ
+865 LQ
-872 TAENAQREADQ
+872 RAENAQREADV

-900 RCEALLEQAEQHRKD
+900 RCEALLEQAEQHRRD

-921 ERVNATPDQLAEIAN
+921 ERINATPDQLVELGEI
-936 IDQTSELP
+936 DLTKELP
-944 AEGDIEAR
+944 GEGDIDAR
-952 LQRQTRERENL
+952 LQRQSRERENL

-977 EEQKDTMVSERD
+977 QEQKDTMVSERD
-989 DLLAAIDKL
+989 DLTAAIDKL

-1013 KAAFDEVDKHF
+1013 KVAFDEVDKHF

-1047 LQAGLE
+1047 LEAGLE

-1156 SVDLRQAEVYSKKE
+1156 SVDLHQAEVYSKKE
-1170 QKELDFSTTD
+1170 QTELDFTS

>member
-1 MVEFKSLR
+1 LVQFKSLK

-19 TELLVEDGLTG
+19 TDLLVEDGLTG

-83 VVLDNSSR
+83 VTLDNSER
-91 RAPAMFNDFEE
+91 KAPAMFNDFDM
-102 LEVTRRIERSGGSNY
+102 LEVTRRIERGGGSNY
-117 KVNGKDVRARDVQLL
+117 RVNGKDVRARDVQLL

-149 KIGALIGAKPA
+149 KIGALIGAKPI
-160 QRRLVLEE
+160 QRRLILEE

-186 KNAEQNLERLEDV
+186 KNAEQNMERLEDV

-206 IASLQKQARQAQR
+206 IASLQKQARQAER

-224 DIIRETEALLFYIRW
+224 ESVRETEALLFHIRW
-239 QDAAKRQADA
+239 TEAAKRQSDA

-256 EGAVRDLTSQ
+256 ESAVRDLTSS
-266 VTEATTRQAHI
+266 VTEATTVQAHI

-288 GEAAAAL
+288 AEAAAAL
-295 QRLMIEREGLDKDKA
+295 QRLLIEREGLDKDKA
-310 QIETQMGQLRA
+310 QIETQMSQLRG
-321 RIQQIDADLSREA
+321 RIQQIDADLAREA
-334 ELANDAQGA
+334 ELASDAQGA
-343 LDKLKRERE
+343 LEKLKNERE
-352 ELREAQG
+352 ELSEAQG
-359 GEDDELDMAR
+359 GEDDALDEAR
-369 EQAQEKALHVEELEA
+369 EMASEKALRVEELEA
-384 AVDELTSKAAAEEA
+384 DVDQMTNKVAEEEA
-398 RIKSVQQRLSEL
+398 RLKSVQQRLSEL
-410 SARRIRLTDRYDEAV
+410 NARRARLTERHDEAV
-425 ARLDDIRVEA
+425 AKLDDIRIEA
-435 DFTEVLEEATLAQEE
+435 DFSEALEEASMHLEE
-450 CEEAVE
+450 CEELVE
-456 QRSLA
+456 QRKMA
-461 IEDAEMRLAELRERE
+461 VEEAEMRLAEMRDREDGL
-476 EQVKD
+476 KT
-481 AEDSARD
+481 AESDARD
-488 AQRDAEARKARLS
+488 ALRDVESRKARLT
-501 AEIEALESLVKGSAN
+501 AEIEALESLLRGGDDDKYPGVIEHITVKGG
-516 EQFPAM
+516 F
-522 IEKISVQGGLE
+522 E

-545 APDADEAPMYWSNI
+545 APDATDAAMHWATI
-559 DPDSAD
+559 DPATDD
-565 PALPDGVE
+565 PALPDGVS
-573 ALAKFVEAP
+573 ALAKYVEAP
-582 SLLNRRLWQIGIV
+582 ALLNRRLWQIGIV
-595 EDEATGNW
+595 EDEATGNF
-603 LSTQLKTGQRLVS
+603 LAKNLKVGQRLVS
-616 REGSL
+616 REGAL
-621 WRWDGYRIRAGAELP
+621 WRWDGYRILAGAELP

-643 RNRLEELRREMEEAE
+643 RNRLEELRGELEE
-658 ADVDAAT
+658 VDAVVEAAA
-665 ERAETARENVE
+665 ERAEIASENVE
-676 RLEEEVEAARNAE
+676 RLDEEIEAARTAE
-689 QEAHRALREAEGQ
+689 QEAHRAVRDAEN
-702 LSRAREE
+702 SASSAREE

-719 IEGRLQTAEEAM
+719 IESRLQSAEEAEK
-731 NRAKQDLDELIAE
+731 RAKQDLDELIAE
-744 QEELAATPEESSE
+744 QEELAALPEESSE
-757 GLVEIKA
+757 GLMEIKA
-764 ELTEKRA
+764 ELIEKRA
-771 DLSDAR
+771 NLADAR
-777 ADQMEAR
+777 ADHMEAR
-784 SQLERMQRDMSGRR
+784 SQLERMQSTMSGRR
-798 KRLEFVENEISS
+798 KRLEFVENEIST
-810 WNERASGAGERVAEL
+810 WNERASGADERVAEL
-825 RDRQEEA
+825 RERQEEA
-832 RMELEEL
+832 RMEIEEL
-839 EARPEEIEE
+839 ELKPEEIEE
-848 RRAILTDR
+848 RRAVLSDR
-856 IEIADEARK
+856 IELSDQTRK
-865 STADELQ
+865 DAADELQ
-872 TAENAQREADQ
+872 RAENAQREADI
-883 NLKEAEQKLAE
+883 NLREAEQKLAE

-900 RCEALLEQAEQHRKD
+900 RCEALLEQAEQHRRD

-921 ERVNATPDQLAEIAN
+921 ERVNATPDQLVELGQ
-936 IDQTSELP
+936 IDLTKDLP
-944 AEGDIEAR
+944 SEGDIEAR

-977 EEQKDTMVSERD
+977 QEQKDTMVSERD
-989 DLLAAIDKL
+989 DLIAAIEKL

-1047 LQAGLE
+1047 LEAGLE

-1156 SVDLRQAEVYSKKE
+1156 SVDLHQAEVYSKKE
-1170 QKELDFSTTD
+1170 QTELDFTS

>member
-1 MVEFKSLR
+1 
-9 LTGFKSFVDS
+9 
-19 TELLVEDGLTG
+19 
-30 VVGPNGCGKS
+30 GPNGCGKS

-83 VVLDNSSR
+83 VTLDNSER
-91 RAPAMFNDFEE
+91 KAPAMFNDFDM
-102 LEVTRRIERSGGSNY
+102 LEVTRRIERGGGSNY
-117 KVNGKDVRARDVQLL
+117 RVNGKDVRARDVQLL

-149 KIGALIGAKPA
+149 KIGALIGAKPI
-160 QRRLVLEE
+160 QRRLILEE

-186 KNAEQNLERLEDV
+186 KNAEQNMERLEDV
-199 LVQLDGQ
+199 LLQLDGQ
-206 IASLQKQARQAQR
+206 IASLQKQARQAER

-224 DIIRETEALLFYIRW
+224 ESVRETEALLFHIRW
-239 QDAAKRQADA
+239 SEAQKRQEDA

-256 EGAVRDLTSQ
+256 ESAVRDLTSS
-266 VTEATTRQAHI
+266 VTEATTVQAHV

-288 GEAAAAL
+288 AEAAAAL
-295 QRLMIEREGLDKDKA
+295 QRLLIEREGLDKDKA

-321 RIQQIDADLSREA
+321 RIQQIDADLAREA
-334 ELANDAQGA
+334 ELASDAQGA
-343 LDKLKRERE
+343 LEKLKNERE

-359 GEDDELDMAR
+359 GEDDALDEAR
-369 EQAQEKALHVEELEA
+369 EMASEKALRVEELEA
-384 AVDELTSKAAAEEA
+384 DVDQMTNKVAEEEA
-398 RIKSVQQRLSEL
+398 RLKSVQQRLSEL
-410 SARRIRLTDRYDEAV
+410 NARRARLTERHDEAV
-425 ARLDDIRVEA
+425 AKLDDIRIEA
-435 DFTEVLEEATLAQEE
+435 DFSEALEEASMHLEE
-450 CEEAVE
+450 CEELVE
-456 QRSLA
+456 QRKMA
-461 IEDAEMRLAELRERE
+461 VEEAEMRLAEMRDREDGL
-476 EQVKD
+476 KT
-481 AEDSARD
+481 AESDARD
-488 AQRDAEARKARLS
+488 ALRDAESRKARLT
-501 AEIEALESLVKGSAN
+501 AEIDALESLLRGGDDDKYPGV
-516 EQFPAM
+516 
-522 IEKISVQGGLE
+522 IENITVQSGFE

-545 APDADEAPMYWSNI
+545 APDATDAAMHWAAI
-559 DPDSAD
+559 DPATDD
-565 PALPDGVE
+565 PALPDGVS
-573 ALAKFVEAP
+573 ALAKYVEAP
-582 SLLNRRLWQIGIV
+582 ALLNRRLWQIGIV
-595 EDEATGNW
+595 EDEATGNF
-603 LSTQLKTGQRLVS
+603 LAKNLKVGQRLVS
-616 REGSL
+616 REGAL
-621 WRWDGYRIRAGAELP
+621 WRWDGYRILAGAELP

-643 RNRLEELRREMEEAE
+643 RNRLDELRGELEEADAVVE
-658 ADVDAAT
+658 AAS
-665 ERAETARENVE
+665 ERAEIASENVE
-676 RLEEEVEAARNAE
+676 RLDEEIEAARTAE
-689 QEAHRALREAEGQ
+689 QEAHRAVRDAETAA
-702 LSRAREE
+702 SSAREE

-719 IEGRLQTAEEAM
+719 IESRLQNAEEAEK
-731 NRAKQDLDELIAE
+731 RAKQDLDELIAE
-744 QEELAATPEESSE
+744 QEELAALPEESSE
-757 GLVEIKA
+757 GLMEIKA
-764 ELTEKRA
+764 ELIEKRA
-771 DLSDAR
+771 NLADAR
-777 ADQMEAR
+777 ADHMEAR
-784 SQLERMQRDMSGRR
+784 SQLERMQSTMSGRR
-798 KRLEFVENEISS
+798 KRLEFVENEIAT

-825 RDRQEEA
+825 RERQEEA
-832 RMELEEL
+832 RMEIEEL
-839 EARPEEIEE
+839 ELKPEEIEE
-848 RRAILTDR
+848 RRAILSDR
-856 IEIADEARK
+856 IELSDQTRK
-865 STADELQ
+865 DAADELQ
-872 TAENAQREADQ
+872 RAENAQREADI
-883 NLKEAEQKLAE
+883 NLREAEQKLAE

-900 RCEALLEQAEQHRKD
+900 RCEALLEQAEQHRRD

-921 ERVNATPDQLAEIAN
+921 ERVNATPDQLVELGK
-936 IDQTSELP
+936 IDLTKDLP
-944 AEGDIEAR
+944 SEGDIEAR

-977 EEQKDTMVSERD
+977 QEQKDTMVSERD
-989 DLLAAIDKL
+989 DLIAAIEKL

-1047 LQAGLE
+1047 LEAGLE

-1156 SVDLRQAEVYSKKE
+1156 SVDLHQAEVYSKKE
-1170 QKELDFSTTD
+1170 QTELDFTS

>member
-1 MVEFKSLR
+1 MVQFKSLR

-69 GTSSRPARNVAEVS
+69 GTSTRPARNVAEVA
-83 VVLDNSSR
+83 VVLDNAER
-91 RAPAMFNDFEE
+91 RAPAMFNDHEE
-102 LEVTRRIERSGGSNY
+102 LEVVRRIERGGGSNY

-149 KIGALIGAKPA
+149 KIGALIGAKPS

-186 KNAEQNLERLEDV
+186 KSADQNLERLEDV
-199 LVQLDGQ
+199 LVTLDSQ
-206 IASLQKQARQAQR
+206 ISSLQKQARQAQR

-224 DIIRETEALLFYIRW
+224 ESIRQTEALLFHIRW
-239 QDAAKRQADA
+239 QEAAKRQQDA
-249 RELLVAG
+249 RELLVTG
-256 EGAVRDLTSQ
+256 ESAVRDLTAE
-266 VTEATTRQAHI
+266 VTRATTGQAHI
-277 AASLPDLRKKE
+277 AASLPDLRKQ
-288 GEAAAAL
+288 EAEASAAL
-295 QRLMIEREGLDKDKA
+295 QRLMIEREGLDKDKQ
-310 QIETQMGQLRA
+310 QIETQMAQLRA
-321 RIQQIDADLSREA
+321 RVQQIDADLSREA

-352 ELREAQG
+352 DLSEAQG
-359 GEDDELDMAR
+359 GEDDELDDAR
-369 EQAQEKALHVEELEA
+369 ERAAEKALRVEELET
-384 AVDELTSKAAAEEA
+384 AVDDLTTRAAAEDA
-398 RIKSVQQRLSEL
+398 RLKSVQQRLSEL
-410 SARRIRLTDRYDEAV
+410 GARRIRLTDRYDEAV
-425 ARLDDIRVEA
+425 AKLDDIRVEA
-435 DFTEVLEEATLAQEE
+435 DFSDALEDAEMALEE
-450 CEEAVE
+450 CEETVE
-456 QRSLA
+456 QRKMA
-461 IEDAEMRLAELRERE
+461 IEDAEMRLAELHDRE
-476 EQVKD
+476 D
-481 AEDSARD
+481 AAKIAENDARD
-488 AQRDAEARKARLS
+488 AQRDVEARKTRLI
-501 AEIEALESLVKGSAN
+501 AEIDGLESLVKTSADD
-516 EQFPAM
+516 EYTPM
-522 IEKISVQGGLE
+522 IEQITVQGGLE
-533 LAMAAALGEDLD
+533 LAVAAALGEDLD
-545 APDADEAPMYWSNI
+545 APDAIESPTHWAGV
-559 DPDSAD
+559 DPLPDD
-565 PALPDGVE
+565 PALPDNVQ
-573 ALAKFVEAP
+573 ALAKFVQAP
-582 SLLNRRLWQIGIV
+582 ALLNRRLWQIGVV
-595 EDEATGNW
+595 EDDSTGNW
-603 LSTQLKTGQRLVS
+603 LCKDLKTGQRLVS
-616 REGSL
+616 RDGAL
-621 WRWDGYRIRAGAELP
+621 WRWDGYRILAGAEL
-636 AAVRLRQ
+636 AAAARLRQ
-643 RNRLEELRREMEEAE
+643 RNRLEELRAERDEMNDVVEESM
-658 ADVDAAT
+658 

-676 RLEEEVEAARNAE
+676 RLNDQITEARSAE
-689 QEAHRALREAEGQ
+689 QEAHRAARKADSQ
-702 LSRAREE
+702 LARAREE

-719 IEGRLQTAEEAM
+719 IEGRLQSAEEVV
-731 NRAKQDLDELIAE
+731 NRTRQDLDELIAE
-744 QEELAATPEESSE
+744 QEELAATPQESSE
-757 GLVEIKA
+757 GLIEIKA
-764 ELTEKRA
+764 ALNEKRA

-798 KRLEFVENEISS
+798 KRLEFVENEIAT
-810 WNERASGAGERVAEL
+810 WNERASGAGDRVAQL
-825 RDRQEEA
+825 RERQEEA
-832 RMELEEL
+832 QMELEEL
-839 EARPEEIEE
+839 ELRPDEIEE

-856 IEIADEARK
+856 IAFAEQTRKDSADA
-865 STADELQ
+865 LVN
-872 TAENAQREADQ
+872 AETAQREADQ
-883 NLKEAEQKLAE
+883 HLKDAEQKLAD

-900 RCEALLEQAEQHRKD
+900 RCEALLEQAEQHRRD

-921 ERVNATPDQLAEIAN
+921 ERVNATPDQLAELAML
-936 IDQTSELP
+936 DQNEDLP
-944 AEGDIEAR
+944 AENDIEAR
-952 LQRQTRERENL
+952 LGRQSRERENL

-977 EEQKDTMVSERD
+977 EEQKNTLVTERD

-998 RNGINQLNREARARL
+998 RNGINQLNREARQRL
-1013 KAAFDEVDKHF
+1013 NKAFEEVDKHF

-1032 GGGGAH
+1032 GGGHAH

-1047 LQAGLE
+1047 LNAGLE

-1074 ALTAVALLFAVFLTN
+1074 ALTAMALLFAVFMTN

-1112 KLLEA
+1112 RLLEA
-1117 IGRHANTRFL
+1117 IGRHANTRFM

-1156 SVDLRQAEVYSKKE
+1156 SVDLRQAEVYSQKE
-1170 QKELDFSTTD
+1170 QHELDLTS

>member
-1 MVEFKSLR
+1 LVQFKSLK

-19 TELLVEDGLTG
+19 TDLLVEDGLTG

-83 VVLDNSSR
+83 VTLDNSER
-91 RAPAMFNDFEE
+91 KAPAMFNDFDM
-102 LEVTRRIERSGGSNY
+102 LEVTRRIERGGGSNY
-117 KVNGKDVRARDVQLL
+117 RVNGKDVRARDVQLL

-149 KIGALIGAKPA
+149 KIGALIGAKPI
-160 QRRLVLEE
+160 QRRLILEE

-186 KNAEQNLERLEDV
+186 KNAEQNMERLEDV

-206 IASLQKQARQAQR
+206 IASLQKQARQAER

-224 DIIRETEALLFYIRW
+224 ESVRETEALLFHIRW
-239 QDAAKRQADA
+239 TEAAKRQSDA

-256 EGAVRDLTSQ
+256 ESAVRDLTSS
-266 VTEATTRQAHI
+266 VTEATTVQAHI

-288 GEAAAAL
+288 AEAAAAL
-295 QRLMIEREGLDKDKA
+295 QRLLIEREGLDKDKA
-310 QIETQMGQLRA
+310 QIETQMSQLRG
-321 RIQQIDADLSREA
+321 RIQQIDADLAREA
-334 ELANDAQGA
+334 ELASDAQGA
-343 LDKLKRERE
+343 LEKLKNERE
-352 ELREAQG
+352 ELSEAQG
-359 GEDDELDMAR
+359 GEDDALDEAR
-369 EQAQEKALHVEELEA
+369 EMASEKALRVEELEA
-384 AVDELTSKAAAEEA
+384 DVDQMTNKVAEEEA
-398 RIKSVQQRLSEL
+398 RLKAVQQRLSEL
-410 SARRIRLTDRYDEAV
+410 NARRARLTERHDEAV
-425 ARLDDIRVEA
+425 AKLDDIRIEA
-435 DFTEVLEEATLAQEE
+435 DFSEALEEASMHLEE
-450 CEEAVE
+450 CEELVE
-456 QRSLA
+456 QRKMA
-461 IEDAEMRLAELRERE
+461 VEEAEMRLAEMRDREDGL
-476 EQVKD
+476 KT
-481 AEDSARD
+481 AESDARD
-488 AQRDAEARKARLS
+488 ALRDVESRKARLT
-501 AEIEALESLVKGSAN
+501 AEIEALESLLRGGDDDKYPGVIEHITVKGG
-516 EQFPAM
+516 F
-522 IEKISVQGGLE
+522 E

-545 APDADEAPMYWSNI
+545 APDATDAAMHWATI
-559 DPDSAD
+559 DPATDD
-565 PALPDGVE
+565 PALPDGVS
-573 ALAKFVEAP
+573 ALAKYVEAP
-582 SLLNRRLWQIGIV
+582 ALLNRRLWQIGIV
-595 EDEATGNW
+595 EDEATGNF
-603 LSTQLKTGQRLVS
+603 LAKNLKVGQRLVS
-616 REGSL
+616 REGAL
-621 WRWDGYRIRAGAELP
+621 WRWDGYRILAGAELP

-643 RNRLEELRREMEEAE
+643 RNRLEELRGELEEADAVVE
-658 ADVDAAT
+658 AAA
-665 ERAETARENVE
+665 ERAEIASENVE
-676 RLEEEVEAARNAE
+676 RLDEEIEAARTAE
-689 QEAHRALREAEGQ
+689 QEAHRAVRDAENTA
-702 LSRAREE
+702 SSAREE

-719 IEGRLQTAEEAM
+719 IESRLQSAEEAEK
-731 NRAKQDLDELIAE
+731 RAKQDLDELIAE
-744 QEELAATPEESSE
+744 QEELAALPEESSE
-757 GLVEIKA
+757 GLMEIKA
-764 ELTEKRA
+764 ELIEKRA
-771 DLSDAR
+771 NLADAR
-777 ADQMEAR
+777 ADHMEAR
-784 SQLERMQRDMSGRR
+784 SQLERMQSTMSGRR
-798 KRLEFVENEISS
+798 KRLEFVENEIAT

-825 RDRQEEA
+825 RERQEEA
-832 RMELEEL
+832 RMEIEEL
-839 EARPEEIEE
+839 ELKPEEIEE
-848 RRAILTDR
+848 RRAILSDR
-856 IEIADEARK
+856 IELSDQTRK
-865 STADELQ
+865 DAADELQ
-872 TAENAQREADQ
+872 RAENAQREADI
-883 NLKEAEQKLAE
+883 NLREAEQKLAE

-900 RCEALLEQAEQHRKD
+900 RCEALLEQAEQHRRD

-921 ERVNATPDQLAEIAN
+921 ERVNATPDQLVELGQ
-936 IDQTSELP
+936 IDLTKDLP
-944 AEGDIEAR
+944 SEGDIEAR

-977 EEQKDTMVSERD
+977 QEQKDTMLSERD
-989 DLLAAIDKL
+989 DLIAAIEKL

-1047 LQAGLE
+1047 LEAGLE

-1156 SVDLRQAEVYSKKE
+1156 SVDLHQAEVYSKKE
-1170 QKELDFSTTD
+1170 QTELDFTS

>member
-1 MVEFKSLR
+1 MVQFKSLK

-19 TELLVEDGLTG
+19 TDLLVEDGLTG

-83 VVLDNSSR
+83 VTLDNSER
-91 RAPAMFNDFEE
+91 KAPAMFNDFDM
-102 LEVTRRIERSGGSNY
+102 LEVTRRIERGGGSNY
-117 KVNGKDVRARDVQLL
+117 RVNGKDVRARDVQLL

-149 KIGALIGAKPA
+149 KIGALIGAKPI
-160 QRRLVLEE
+160 QRRLILEE

-186 KNAEQNLERLEDV
+186 KNAEQNMERLEDV
-199 LVQLDGQ
+199 LLQLDGQ
-206 IASLQKQARQAQR
+206 IASLQKQARQAER

-224 DIIRETEALLFYIRW
+224 ESVRETEALLFHIRW
-239 QDAAKRQADA
+239 SEAQKRQEDA

-256 EGAVRDLTSQ
+256 ESAVRDLTSS
-266 VTEATTRQAHI
+266 VTEATTVQAHV

-288 GEAAAAL
+288 AEAAAAL
-295 QRLMIEREGLDKDKA
+295 QRLLIEREGLDKDKA

-321 RIQQIDADLSREA
+321 RIQQIDADLAREA
-334 ELANDAQGA
+334 ELASDAQGA
-343 LDKLKRERE
+343 LEKLKNERE

-359 GEDDELDMAR
+359 GEDDALDEAR
-369 EQAQEKALHVEELEA
+369 EMASEKALRVEELEA
-384 AVDELTSKAAAEEA
+384 DVDQMTNKVAEEEA
-398 RIKSVQQRLSEL
+398 RLKSVQQRLSEL
-410 SARRIRLTDRYDEAV
+410 NARRARLTERHDEAV
-425 ARLDDIRVEA
+425 AKLDDIRIEA
-435 DFTEVLEEATLAQEE
+435 DFSEALEEASMHLEE
-450 CEEAVE
+450 CEELVE
-456 QRSLA
+456 QRKMA
-461 IEDAEMRLAELRERE
+461 VEEAEMRLAEMRDREDGF
-476 EQVKD
+476 KT
-481 AEDSARD
+481 AESDARD
-488 AQRDAEARKARLS
+488 ALRDAESRKARLT
-501 AEIEALESLVKGSAN
+501 AEIDALESLLRGGDDDKYPGV
-516 EQFPAM
+516 
-522 IEKISVQGGLE
+522 IENITVQSGFE

-545 APDADEAPMYWSNI
+545 APDATDAAMHWAAI
-559 DPDSAD
+559 DPATDD
-565 PALPDGVE
+565 PALPDGVA
-573 ALAKFVEAP
+573 ALAKYVEAP
-582 SLLNRRLWQIGIV
+582 ALLNRRLWQIGIV
-595 EDEATGNW
+595 EDEATANF
-603 LSTQLKTGQRLVS
+603 LAKSLKVGQRLVS
-616 REGSL
+616 RDGAL
-621 WRWDGYRIRAGAELP
+621 WRWDGYRILAGAELP

-643 RNRLEELRREMEEAE
+643 RNRLDELRGELEEADAVVE
-658 ADVDAAT
+658 AAS
-665 ERAETARENVE
+665 ERAEIASENVE
-676 RLEEEVEAARNAE
+676 RLDEEIEAARTAE
-689 QEAHRALREAEGQ
+689 QEAHRAVRDAEN
-702 LSRAREE
+702 SASSAREE

-719 IEGRLQTAEEAM
+719 IESRLQNAEEAEK
-731 NRAKQDLDELIAE
+731 RAKQDLDELIAE
-744 QEELAATPEESSE
+744 QEELAALPEESSE
-757 GLVEIKA
+757 GLMEIKA
-764 ELTEKRA
+764 ELIEKRA
-771 DLSDAR
+771 NLADAR
-777 ADQMEAR
+777 ADHMEAR
-784 SQLERMQRDMSGRR
+784 SQLERMQSTMSGQR
-798 KRLEFVENEISS
+798 KRLEFVENEIAT

-825 RDRQEEA
+825 RERQEEA
-832 RMELEEL
+832 RMEIEEL
-839 EARPEEIEE
+839 ELKPEEIEE
-848 RRAILTDR
+848 RRAILSDR
-856 IEIADEARK
+856 IELSDQARK
-865 STADELQ
+865 DAADELQ
-872 TAENAQREADQ
+872 RAENAQREADI
-883 NLKEAEQKLAE
+883 NLREAEQKLAE

-900 RCEALLEQAEQHRKD
+900 RCEALLEQAEQHRRD

-921 ERVNATPDQLAEIAN
+921 ERVNATPDQLVELGK
-936 IDQTSELP
+936 IDLTKDLP
-944 AEGDIEAR
+944 SEGDIEAR

-977 EEQKDTMVSERD
+977 QEQKDTMVSERD
-989 DLLAAIDKL
+989 DLIAAIEKL

-1047 LQAGLE
+1047 LEAGLE

-1156 SVDLRQAEVYSKKE
+1156 SVDLHQAEVYSKKE
-1170 QKELDFSTTD
+1170 QTELDFTS

>member
-1 MVEFKSLR
+1 MVQFKSLR

-69 GTSSRPARNVAEVS
+69 GTSSRPARNVAEVT
-83 VVLDNSSR
+83 VVLDNAER
-91 RAPAMFNDFEE
+91 KAPAMFNDHET
-102 LEVTRRIERSGGSNY
+102 LEVVRRIERSGGSNY
-117 KVNGKDVRARDVQLL
+117 RVNGKDVRARDVQLL

-149 KIGALIGAKPA
+149 KIGALIGAKPS

-186 KNAEQNLERLEDV
+186 KNAEQNMERLEDV
-199 LVQLDGQ
+199 LVTLDSQ
-206 IASLQKQARQAQR
+206 IASLQKQARQAER

-224 DIIRETEALLFYIRW
+224 ESIRQTEALLFHIRW
-239 QDAAKRQADA
+239 TDAEKRQADA
-249 RELLVAG
+249 RELLVLG
-256 EGAVRDLTSQ
+256 ESAVRDLTGQ
-266 VTEATTRQAHI
+266 VTEATTIQAHI

-288 GEAAAAL
+288 SDAAAAL
-295 QRLMIEREGLDKDKA
+295 QRMLIEREGLDKDKS
-310 QIETQMGQLRA
+310 QIETQMSQLRA
-321 RIQQIDADLSREA
+321 RIQQIDADLAREA
-334 ELANDAQGA
+334 ELASDAEGA
-343 LDKLKRERE
+343 LNKLKAERE
-352 ELREAQG
+352 ELGQAQD
-359 GEDDELDMAR
+359 GEDDELDEAKERAVAQAAR
-369 EQAQEKALHVEELEA
+369 VETLEGQ
-384 AVDELTSKAAAEEA
+384 VDELTNRAAAEEA
-398 RIKSVQQRLSEL
+398 RLKSVQQRLSEL
-410 SARRIRLTDRYDEAV
+410 SARRSRLTERYDEAV

-435 DFTEVLEEATLAQEE
+435 DFTDALEEAGLALEE
-450 CEEAVE
+450 CEELCE
-456 QRSLA
+456 QRKLA
-461 IEDAEMRLAELRERE
+461 IEDAEMRLAELRDR
-476 EQVKD
+476 
-481 AEDSARD
+481 EDSLKTAETESRD
-488 AQRDAEARKARLS
+488 ALRDVESRKARLV
-501 AEIEALESLVKGSAN
+501 AEIEALESLVKGNADQ
-516 EQFPAM
+516 QFPAV
-522 IEKISVQGGLE
+522 IEKLSVTSGLE
-533 LAMAAALGEDLD
+533 MAMAAALGEDLD
-545 APDADEAPMYWSNI
+545 APDAEDAPMHWSAV
-559 DPDSAD
+559 DPGADD
-565 PALPDGVE
+565 PALPEGVQ
-573 ALAKFVEAP
+573 ALAKFVDGPA
-582 SLLNRRLWQIGIV
+582 LLNRRLWQIGV
-595 EDEATGNW
+595 VDDEATGNW
-603 LSTQLKTGQRLVS
+603 LAKTLKTGQRLVS
-616 REGSL
+616 REGAL
-621 WRWDGYRIRAGAELP
+621 WRWDGYRIKVGAELP
-636 AAVRLRQ
+636 AAARLRQ
-643 RNRLEELRREMEEAE
+643 RNRLEELRLELEEIDEAVELAAE
-658 ADVDAAT
+658 KAD
-665 ERAETARENVE
+665 TARENVE
-676 RLEEEVEAARNAE
+676 RLEEDVEAARNGE
-689 QEAHRALREAEGQ
+689 QEAHRALREAEGS
-702 LSRAREE
+702 LARAREE

-719 IEGRLQTAEEAM
+719 IEGRLQNAEEAEK
-731 NRAKQDLDELIAE
+731 RAKQDLDELIAE

-757 GLVEIKA
+757 GLMEIKA
-764 ELTEKRA
+764 ELIEKRA
-771 DLSDAR
+771 ELSDAR

-784 SQLERMQRDMSGRR
+784 SQLERMQRDASGRR
-798 KRLEFVENEISS
+798 KRLEFVESEIAS
-810 WNERASGAGERVAEL
+810 WNDRASGAGERVAQL
-825 RDRQEEA
+825 RERQEEA
-832 RMELEEL
+832 RMEIEEL
-839 EARPEEIEE
+839 ELKPDEIEE
-848 RRAILTDR
+848 RRAILSDR
-856 IEIADEARK
+856 IEIADQARK
-865 STADELQ
+865 DAADELVR
-872 TAENAQREADQ
+872 AENAQREADQ

-900 RCEALLEQAEQHRKD
+900 RCEALLEQAEQHRRD

-921 ERVNATPDQLAEIAN
+921 ERVNATPDQLVELAE
-936 IDQTSELP
+936 IDQTKELP
-944 AEGDIEAR
+944 SEDDIEAR
-952 LQRQTRERENL
+952 LQRQSRERENL

-977 EEQKDTMVSERD
+977 EEQKDTLVSERD
-989 DLLAAIDKL
+989 DLIAAIDKL
-998 RNGINQLNREARARL
+998 RNGINQLNREARNRL

-1047 LQAGLE
+1047 LEAGLE

-1156 SVDLRQAEVYSKKE
+1156 SVDLRQAEVYSQKE
-1170 QKELDFSTTD
+1170 QKELDFTN

>member
-1 MVEFKSLR
+1 MVQFKSLK

-19 TELLVEDGLTG
+19 TDLLVEDGLTG

-83 VVLDNSSR
+83 VTLDNSER
-91 RAPAMFNDFEE
+91 KAPAMFNDFDM
-102 LEVTRRIERSGGSNY
+102 LEVTRRIERGGGSNY
-117 KVNGKDVRARDVQLL
+117 RVNGKDVRARDVQLL

-149 KIGALIGAKPA
+149 KIGALIGAKPI
-160 QRRLVLEE
+160 QRRLILEE

-186 KNAEQNLERLEDV
+186 KNAEQNMERLEDV
-199 LVQLDGQ
+199 LLQLDGQ
-206 IASLQKQARQAQR
+206 IASLQKQARQAER

-224 DIIRETEALLFYIRW
+224 ESVRETEALLFHIRW
-239 QDAAKRQADA
+239 SEAQKRQEDA

-256 EGAVRDLTSQ
+256 ESAVRDLTSS
-266 VTEATTRQAHI
+266 VTEATTVQAHV

-288 GEAAAAL
+288 AEAAAAL
-295 QRLMIEREGLDKDKA
+295 QRLLIEREGLDKDKA

-321 RIQQIDADLSREA
+321 RIQQIDADLAREA
-334 ELANDAQGA
+334 ELASDAQGA
-343 LDKLKRERE
+343 LEKLKNERE

-359 GEDDELDMAR
+359 GEDDALDEAR
-369 EQAQEKALHVEELEA
+369 EMASEKALRVEELEA
-384 AVDELTSKAAAEEA
+384 DVDQMTNKVAEEEA
-398 RIKSVQQRLSEL
+398 RLKSVQQRLSEL
-410 SARRIRLTDRYDEAV
+410 NARRARLTERHDEAV
-425 ARLDDIRVEA
+425 AKLDDIRIEA
-435 DFTEVLEEATLAQEE
+435 DFSEALEEASMHLEE
-450 CEEAVE
+450 CEELVEHRKMAVE
-456 QRSLA
+456 
-461 IEDAEMRLAELRERE
+461 EAEMRLAEMRDREDGL
-476 EQVKD
+476 KT
-481 AEDSARD
+481 AESDARD
-488 AQRDAEARKARLS
+488 ALRDAESRKARLT
-501 AEIEALESLVKGSAN
+501 AEIDALESLLRGGDDDKYPGV
-516 EQFPAM
+516 
-522 IEKISVQGGLE
+522 IENITVQSGFE

-545 APDADEAPMYWSNI
+545 APDATDAAMHWAAI
-559 DPDSAD
+559 DPATDD
-565 PALPDGVE
+565 PALPDGVS
-573 ALAKFVEAP
+573 ALAKYVEAP
-582 SLLNRRLWQIGIV
+582 ALLNRRLWQIGIV
-595 EDEATGNW
+595 EDEATGNF
-603 LSTQLKTGQRLVS
+603 LAKNLKVGQRLVS
-616 REGSL
+616 RDGAL
-621 WRWDGYRIRAGAELP
+621 WRWDGYRILAGAELP

-643 RNRLEELRREMEEAE
+643 RNRLDELRGELEEADAVVE
-658 ADVDAAT
+658 AAS
-665 ERAETARENVE
+665 ERAEIASENVE
-676 RLEEEVEAARNAE
+676 RLDEEIEAARTAE
-689 QEAHRALREAEGQ
+689 QEAHRAVRDAETAA
-702 LSRAREE
+702 SSAREE

-719 IEGRLQTAEEAM
+719 IESRLQNAEEAEK
-731 NRAKQDLDELIAE
+731 RAKQDLDELIAE
-744 QEELAATPEESSE
+744 QEELAALPEESSE
-757 GLVEIKA
+757 GLMEIKA
-764 ELTEKRA
+764 ELIEKRA
-771 DLSDAR
+771 NLADAR
-777 ADQMEAR
+777 ADHMEAR
-784 SQLERMQRDMSGRR
+784 SQLERMQSTMSGRR
-798 KRLEFVENEISS
+798 KRLEFVENEIAT

-825 RDRQEEA
+825 RERQEEA
-832 RMELEEL
+832 RMEIEEL
-839 EARPEEIEE
+839 ELKPEEIEE
-848 RRAILTDR
+848 RRAILSDR
-856 IEIADEARK
+856 IELSDQTRK
-865 STADELQ
+865 DAADELQ
-872 TAENAQREADQ
+872 RAENAQREADI
-883 NLKEAEQKLAE
+883 NLREAEQKLAE

-900 RCEALLEQAEQHRKD
+900 RCEALLEQAEQHRRD

-921 ERVNATPDQLAEIAN
+921 ERVNATPDQLVELGK
-936 IDQTSELP
+936 IDLTKDLP
-944 AEGDIEAR
+944 SEGDIEAR

-977 EEQKDTMVSERD
+977 QEQKDTMVSERD
-989 DLLAAIDKL
+989 DLIAAIEKL

-1047 LQAGLE
+1047 LEAGLE

-1156 SVDLRQAEVYSKKE
+1156 SVDLHQAEVYSKKE
-1170 QKELDFSTTD
+1170 QTELDFTS

>member
-1 MVEFKSLR
+1 MVQFKSLK

-19 TELLVEDGLTG
+19 TDLLVEDGLTG

-83 VVLDNSSR
+83 VTLDNSER
-91 RAPAMFNDFEE
+91 KAPAMFNDFEL
-102 LEVTRRIERSGGSNY
+102 LEVTRRIERGGGSNY

-149 KIGALIGAKPA
+149 KIGALIGAKPI
-160 QRRLVLEE
+160 QRRLILEE

-186 KNAEQNLERLEDV
+186 KNAEQNMERLEDV
-199 LVQLDGQ
+199 LVQLDAQ
-206 IASLQKQARQAQR
+206 LASLQKQARQAER

-224 DIIRETEALLFYIRW
+224 ESIRQTEALLFHIRW
-239 QDAAKRQADA
+239 SEAQKRQSDA

-256 EGAVRDLTSQ
+256 ESAVRDLTSS
-266 VTEATTRQAHI
+266 VTEATTVQAHI

-288 GEAAAAL
+288 ADAAAAL
-295 QRLMIEREGLDKDKA
+295 QRLLIEREGLDKDKA
-310 QIETQMGQLRA
+310 QIETQMSQLRA
-321 RIQQIDADLSREA
+321 RIQQIDADLAREA
-334 ELANDAQGA
+334 ELASDAQGA
-343 LDKLKRERE
+343 LEKLKRERE
-352 ELREAQG
+352 ELGEAQG
-359 GEDDELDMAR
+359 GEDDALDEAR
-369 EQAQEKALHVEELEA
+369 EVVAEKAMRVEQLEG
-384 AVDELTSKAAAEEA
+384 AVDGLTNKVAEEEA
-398 RIKSVQQRLSEL
+398 RLKSVQQRLSEL
-410 SARRIRLTDRYDEAV
+410 NTRRNRLTERHDEAV
-425 ARLDDIRVEA
+425 AKLDDIRIEA
-435 DFTEVLEEATLAQEE
+435 DFTEALEEANMHLEE
-450 CEEAVE
+450 CEELCEQRKMAVE
-456 QRSLA
+456 
-461 IEDAEMRLAELRERE
+461 EAEMRLAEMRDR
-476 EQVKD
+476 
-481 AEDSARD
+481 EDSLKTAENGARD
-488 AQRDAEARKARLS
+488 ALRDAESRKARLM
-501 AEIEALESLVKGSAN
+501 AEIEALESLLKGAD
-516 EQFPAM
+516 EDKYPGV
-522 IEKISVQGGLE
+522 IEDITVQSGLE

-545 APDADEAPMYWSNI
+545 APDAPDAAMHWSAI
-559 DPDSAD
+559 DPATDD
-565 PALPDGVE
+565 PALPDGVS
-573 ALAKFVEAP
+573 ALAKFVDAP
-582 SLLNRRLWQIGIV
+582 ALLNRRLWQIGIV
-595 EDEATGNW
+595 DDDATGNF
-603 LSTQLKTGQRLVS
+603 LSKSLKVGQRLVS
-616 REGSL
+616 RDGAL
-621 WRWDGYRIRAGAELP
+621 WRWDGYRILAGAELP
-636 AAVRLRQ
+636 AAIRLRQ
-643 RNRLEELRREMEEAE
+643 RNRLEELRGELDE
-658 ADVDAAT
+658 ADTVVEAAR
-665 ERAETARENVE
+665 ERSEIASENVE
-676 RLEEEVEAARNAE
+676 RLDEEIEAARIGE
-689 QEAHRALREAEGQ
+689 QEAHRAVREAEGT

-719 IEGRLQTAEEAM
+719 IESRLQNAEEAEK
-731 NRAKQDLDELIAE
+731 RARQDLDEVIAE
-744 QEELAATPEESSE
+744 QEELSALPEESSE
-757 GLVEIKA
+757 GLMEIKA
-764 ELTEKRA
+764 ELIEQRA
-771 DLSDAR
+771 NLSDAR

-784 SQLERMQRDMSGRR
+784 SMLERMQSAMSGRR
-798 KRLEFVENEISS
+798 KRLEFVENEIAT

-832 RMELEEL
+832 RMEIEEL
-839 EARPEEIEE
+839 ELKPDEIEE
-848 RRAILTDR
+848 RRAILSDR
-856 IEIADEARK
+856 IELSDQTRKDAAD
-865 STADELQ
+865 DLQ
-872 TAENAQREADQ
+872 KAENAQREADQ

-900 RCEALLEQAEQHRKD
+900 RCEALLEQAEQHRRD

-921 ERVNATPDQLAEIAN
+921 ERVNATPDQLVELGQ
-936 IDQTSELP
+936 IDLTKELP
-944 AEGDIEAR
+944 AEADIEAR
-952 LQRQTRERENL
+952 LQRQSRERENL
-963 GAVNLRAEVELAEM
+963 GAVNLRAEVELAELQ
-977 EEQKDTMVSERD
+977 EQKDTMVSERD
-989 DLLAAIDKL
+989 DLIAAIDKL

-1013 KAAFDEVDKHF
+1013 KTAFDEVDKHF

-1038 LMLTDADDP
+1038 LMLTEADDP
-1047 LQAGLE
+1047 LEAGLE

-1156 SVDLRQAEVYSKKE
+1156 SVDLHQAEVYSKKE
-1170 QKELDFSTTD
+1170 QAELDFSS

>member
-1 MVEFKSLR
+1 MVQFKSLR

-69 GTSSRPARNVAEVS
+69 GTSSRPARNVAEVT
-83 VVLDNSSR
+83 VVLDNAER
-91 RAPAMFNDFEE
+91 KAPAMFNDFET
-102 LEVTRRIERSGGSNY
+102 LEVVRRIERGGGSNY

-149 KIGALIGAKPA
+149 KIGALIGAKPS

-186 KNAEQNLERLEDV
+186 KSAEQNMERLEDV
-199 LVQLDGQ
+199 LVTLDSQ
-206 IASLQKQARQAQR
+206 IASLQKQARQAER

-224 DIIRETEALLFYIRW
+224 GSIRQTEALLFHIRW
-239 QDAAKRQADA
+239 TDAEKRKADA
-249 RELLVAG
+249 RELLVLG
-256 EGAVRDLTSQ
+256 ESAVRDLTAQ
-266 VTEATTRQAHI
+266 VTEATTLQAHI
-277 AASLPDLRKKE
+277 AASMPDLRKKE
-288 GEAAAAL
+288 SDAAAAL
-295 QRLMIEREGLDKDKA
+295 QRMVIEREGLDKDKA
-310 QIETQMGQLRA
+310 QIETQMAQLRA

-334 ELANDAQGA
+334 ELASDAEGA
-343 LDKLKRERE
+343 LNKLKDERE

-359 GEDDELDMAR
+359 GEGDELDEAKER
-369 EQAQEKALHVEELEA
+369 AVEKAGRVETLEGQVEEL
-384 AVDELTSKAAAEEA
+384 TGKAAAEEA
-398 RIKSVQQRLSEL
+398 RLKSVQQRLSEL
-410 SARRIRLTDRYDEAV
+410 SARRTRLTDRYDEAV

-435 DFTEVLEEATLAQEE
+435 DFTEVLEEAGLALEE
-450 CEEAVE
+450 CEELCE
-456 QRSLA
+456 QRKLA
-461 IEDAEMRLAELRERE
+461 IEEAEMRLAELRDR
-476 EQVKD
+476 
-481 AEDSARD
+481 EDSLKTAETTSRD
-488 AQRDAEARKARLS
+488 ALRDVESRKARLV
-501 AEIEALESLVKGSAN
+501 AEIEALESLAKGNADQ
-516 EQFPAM
+516 QFPAV
-522 IEKISVQGGLE
+522 IEKLSVTSGLE
-533 LAMAAALGEDLD
+533 MAMAAALGEDLD
-545 APDADEAPMYWSNI
+545 ASDAEDALMHWSAV
-559 DPDSAD
+559 DPGTDD
-565 PALPDGVE
+565 PALPDGVQ
-573 ALAKFVEAP
+573 ALVKFVDGPA
-582 SLLNRRLWQIGIV
+582 LLNRRLWQIGV
-595 EDEATGNW
+595 VDDEATGNW
-603 LSTQLKTGQRLVS
+603 LAKTLKTGQRLVS
-616 REGSL
+616 REGAL
-621 WRWDGYRIRAGAELP
+621 WRWDGYRIKVGAELP
-636 AAVRLRQ
+636 AAIRLRQ
-643 RNRLEELRREMEEAE
+643 RNRLEELRLELEEVDE
-658 ADVDAAT
+658 AVELALEKADS
-665 ERAETARENVE
+665 ARENVE
-676 RLEEEVEAARNAE
+676 HLAENVEAARNSE
-689 QEAHRALREAEGQ
+689 QEAHRALREADGA

-719 IEGRLQTAEEAM
+719 IEGRLQNAEEAER
-731 NRAKQDLDELIAE
+731 RAKQDLDELIAE

-757 GLVEIKA
+757 GLMEIKA
-764 ELTEKRA
+764 ELIEKRA

-784 SQLERMQRDMSGRR
+784 SQLERMQRDSSGRHQ
-798 KRLEFVENEISS
+798 RLAFVENEIAS
-810 WNERASGAGERVAEL
+810 WNDRASGAGERVSQL
-825 RDRQEEA
+825 RERQEEA

-839 EARPEEIEE
+839 ELKPDEIEE
-848 RRAILTDR
+848 RRAILSDR
-856 IEIADEARK
+856 IEIADQARK
-865 STADELQ
+865 DAADEL
-872 TAENAQREADQ
+872 ARCENAQREADH

-900 RCEALLEQAEQHRKD
+900 RCEALLEQAEQHRHD

-921 ERVNATPDQLAEIAN
+921 ERVNATPDQLAELAEV
-936 IDQTSELP
+936 DQTVELP
-944 AEGDIEAR
+944 SEADIEAR
-952 LQRQTRERENL
+952 LQRQSRERENL

-977 EEQKDTMVSERD
+977 QEQKDTLVSERD
-989 DLLAAIDKL
+989 DLIAAIDKL
-998 RNGINQLNREARARL
+998 RNGINQLNREARTRL

-1047 LQAGLE
+1047 LEAGLE

-1074 ALTAVALLFAVFLTN
+1074 ALTAMALLFAVFMTN

-1117 IGRHANTRFL
+1117 IGRHANTRFM

-1156 SVDLRQAEVYSKKE
+1156 SVDLHQAEVYSQKE
-1170 QKELDFSTTD
+1170 QKELDFTN

>member
-1 MVEFKSLR
+1 LVQFKSLK

-19 TELLVEDGLTG
+19 TDLLVEDGLTG

-83 VVLDNSSR
+83 VTLDNSER
-91 RAPAMFNDFEE
+91 KAPAMFNDFDM
-102 LEVTRRIERSGGSNY
+102 LEVTRRIERGGGSNY
-117 KVNGKDVRARDVQLL
+117 RVNGKDVRARDVQLL

-149 KIGALIGAKPA
+149 KIGALIGAKPI
-160 QRRLVLEE
+160 QRRLILEE

-186 KNAEQNLERLEDV
+186 KNAEQNMERLEDV
-199 LVQLDGQ
+199 LLQLDGQ
-206 IASLQKQARQAQR
+206 IASLQKQARQAER

-224 DIIRETEALLFYIRW
+224 ESVRETEALLFHIRW
-239 QDAAKRQADA
+239 SEAQKRQEDA

-256 EGAVRDLTSQ
+256 ESAVRDLTSS
-266 VTEATTRQAHI
+266 VTEATTVQAHV

-288 GEAAAAL
+288 AEAAAAL
-295 QRLMIEREGLDKDKA
+295 QRLLIEREGLDKDKA

-321 RIQQIDADLSREA
+321 RIQQIDADLAREA
-334 ELANDAQGA
+334 ELASDAQGA
-343 LDKLKRERE
+343 LEKLKNERE

-359 GEDDELDMAR
+359 GEDDALDEAR
-369 EQAQEKALHVEELEA
+369 EMASEKALRVEELEA
-384 AVDELTSKAAAEEA
+384 DVDQMTNKVAEEEA
-398 RIKSVQQRLSEL
+398 RLKSVQQRLSEL
-410 SARRIRLTDRYDEAV
+410 NARRARLTERHDEAV
-425 ARLDDIRVEA
+425 AKLDDIRIEA
-435 DFTEVLEEATLAQEE
+435 DFSEALEEASMHLEE
-450 CEEAVE
+450 CEELVE
-456 QRSLA
+456 QRKMA
-461 IEDAEMRLAELRERE
+461 VEEAEMRLAEMRDREDGL
-476 EQVKD
+476 KT
-481 AEDSARD
+481 AESDARD
-488 AQRDAEARKARLS
+488 ALRDAESRKARLT
-501 AEIEALESLVKGSAN
+501 AEIDALESLLRGGDDDKYPGV
-516 EQFPAM
+516 
-522 IEKISVQGGLE
+522 IENITVQSGFE

-545 APDADEAPMYWSNI
+545 APDATDAAMHWAAI
-559 DPDSAD
+559 DPATDD
-565 PALPDGVE
+565 PALPDGVS
-573 ALAKFVEAP
+573 ALAKYVEAP
-582 SLLNRRLWQIGIV
+582 ALLNRRLWQIGIV
-595 EDEATGNW
+595 EDEATGNF
-603 LSTQLKTGQRLVS
+603 LAKNLKVGQRLVS
-616 REGSL
+616 RDGAL
-621 WRWDGYRIRAGAELP
+621 WRWDGYRILTGAELP

-643 RNRLEELRREMEEAE
+643 RNRLDELRGELEEA
-658 ADVDAAT
+658 DAVVETAS
-665 ERAETARENVE
+665 ERAEIASENVE
-676 RLEEEVEAARNAE
+676 RLDEEIEAARTAE
-689 QEAHRALREAEGQ
+689 QEAHRAVRDAETAA
-702 LSRAREE
+702 SSAREE

-719 IEGRLQTAEEAM
+719 IESRLQNAEEAEK
-731 NRAKQDLDELIAE
+731 RAKQDLDELIAE
-744 QEELAATPEESSE
+744 QEELAALPEESSE
-757 GLVEIKA
+757 GLMEIKA
-764 ELTEKRA
+764 ELIEKRA
-771 DLSDAR
+771 NLADAR
-777 ADQMEAR
+777 ADHMEAR
-784 SQLERMQRDMSGRR
+784 SQLERMQSTMSGRR
-798 KRLEFVENEISS
+798 KRLEFVENEIAT

-825 RDRQEEA
+825 RERQEEA
-832 RMELEEL
+832 RMEIEEL
-839 EARPEEIEE
+839 ELKPEEIEE
-848 RRAILTDR
+848 RRAILSDR
-856 IEIADEARK
+856 IELSDHTRK
-865 STADELQ
+865 DAADELQ
-872 TAENAQREADQ
+872 RAENAQREADI
-883 NLKEAEQKLAE
+883 NLREAEQKLAE

-900 RCEALLEQAEQHRKD
+900 RCEALLEQAEQHRRD

-921 ERVNATPDQLAEIAN
+921 ERVNATPDQLVELGK
-936 IDQTSELP
+936 IDLTKDLP
-944 AEGDIEAR
+944 SEGDIEAR

-977 EEQKDTMVSERD
+977 QEQKDTMVSERD
-989 DLLAAIDKL
+989 DLIAAIEKL

-1047 LQAGLE
+1047 LEAGLE

-1156 SVDLRQAEVYSKKE
+1156 SVDLHQAEVYSKKE
-1170 QKELDFSTTD
+1170 QTELDFTS

>member
-1 MVEFKSLR
+1 MVQFKSLK

-19 TELLVEDGLTG
+19 TDLLVEDGLTG

-83 VVLDNSSR
+83 VTLDNSER
-91 RAPAMFNDFEE
+91 KAPAMFNDFEM
-102 LEVTRRIERSGGSNY
+102 LEVTRRIERGGGSNY
-117 KVNGKDVRARDVQLL
+117 RVNGKDVRARDVQLL

-149 KIGALIGAKPA
+149 KIGALIGAKPI
-160 QRRLVLEE
+160 QRRLILEE

-186 KNAEQNLERLEDV
+186 KNAEQNMERLEDV
-199 LVQLDGQ
+199 LLQLDGQ
-206 IASLQKQARQAQR
+206 IASLQKQARQAER

-224 DIIRETEALLFYIRW
+224 ESVRQTEALLFHIRW
-239 QDAAKRQADA
+239 TEAQKRQEDA

-256 EGAVRDLTSQ
+256 ESAVRDLTSS
-266 VTEATTRQAHI
+266 VTEATTVQAHVS
-277 AASLPDLRKKE
+277 ASLPDLRKKE
-288 GEAAAAL
+288 ADAAAAL
-295 QRLMIEREGLDKDKA
+295 QRLLIEREGLDKDKT
-310 QIETQMGQLRA
+310 QIETQMSQLRG
-321 RIQQIDADLSREA
+321 RIQQIDADLAREA
-334 ELANDAQGA
+334 ELASDAQGA
-343 LDKLKRERE
+343 LEKLKNERE
-352 ELREAQG
+352 ELSQAQG
-359 GEDDELDMAR
+359 GEDDELDEAR
-369 EQAQEKALHVEELEA
+369 EMAAEKAMRVEELESV
-384 AVDELTSKAAAEEA
+384 VDDMTNKVAEEEA
-398 RIKSVQQRLSEL
+398 RLKSVQQRLSEL
-410 SARRIRLTDRYDEAV
+410 NARRARLTERHDEAV
-425 ARLDDIRVEA
+425 AKLDDIRIEA
-435 DFTEVLEEATLAQEE
+435 DFTEALEEANEHLEE
-450 CEEAVE
+450 CEELCEQRKMAVE
-456 QRSLA
+456 
-461 IEDAEMRLAELRERE
+461 EAEMRLAEMRDREDGL
-476 EQVKD
+476 KT
-481 AEDSARD
+481 AENDARD
-488 AQRDAEARKARLS
+488 ALRDVESRKARLL
-501 AEIEALESLVKGSAN
+501 AEVEALESLLRGGDDDKYPGV
-516 EQFPAM
+516 
-522 IEKISVQGGLE
+522 IENISVQSGLE

-545 APDADEAPMYWSNI
+545 APDASDAAMHWFAV
-559 DPDSAD
+559 DPATDD
-565 PALPDGVE
+565 PALPDGVT
-573 ALAKFVEAP
+573 ALAKYVEAP
-582 SLLNRRLWQIGIV
+582 ALLNRRLWQIGIV
-595 EDEATGNW
+595 EDEATGNF
-603 LSTQLKTGQRLVS
+603 LAKTLKVGQRLVS
-616 REGSL
+616 REGAL
-621 WRWDGYRIRAGAELP
+621 WRWDGYRILAGAELP

-643 RNRLEELRREMEEAE
+643 RNRLEELRTELEE
-658 ADVDAAT
+658 VDAVVEAAA
-665 ERAETARENVE
+665 ERAEIASENVE
-676 RLEEEVEAARNAE
+676 RLDEEIEAARTAE
-689 QEAHRALREAEGQ
+689 QEAHRAVRDAENTVA
-702 LSRAREE
+702 SAREE

-719 IEGRLQTAEEAM
+719 IESRLQNAEEAEK
-731 NRAKQDLDELIAE
+731 RARQDLDELIAE
-744 QEELAATPEESSE
+744 QEELASLPEESSE
-757 GLVEIKA
+757 GLMEIKA
-764 ELTEKRA
+764 ELIEKRA
-771 DLSDAR
+771 NLADAR

-784 SQLERMQRDMSGRR
+784 SLLERMQSAMSGRR
-798 KRLEFVENEISS
+798 KRLEFVENEIAT

-825 RDRQEEA
+825 RERQEEA
-832 RMELEEL
+832 RMEIEEL
-839 EARPEEIEE
+839 EVKPEEIEE
-848 RRAILTDR
+848 RRAILSDR
-856 IEIADEARK
+856 IELSDQTRKEA
-865 STADELQ
+865 ADELQ
-872 TAENAQREADQ
+872 RAENALREADQ

-900 RCEALLEQAEQHRKD
+900 RCEALLEQAEQHRRD

-921 ERVNATPDQLAEIAN
+921 ERVNATPDQLVELGQ
-936 IDQTSELP
+936 IDLTKDLP
-944 AEGDIEAR
+944 SEGDIEAR

-977 EEQKDTMVSERD
+977 QEQKDTMVSERD
-989 DLLAAIDKL
+989 DLIAAIEKL

-1013 KAAFDEVDKHF
+1013 KTAFDEVDKHF

-1038 LMLTDADDP
+1038 LMLTEADDP
-1047 LQAGLE
+1047 LEAGLE
-1053 IMASPPGKKLQHL
+1053 ILASPPGKKLQHL

-1156 SVDLRQAEVYSKKE
+1156 SVDLHQAEVYSKKE
-1170 QKELDFSTTD
+1170 QTELDFTG

>member
-1 MVEFKSLR
+1 MVQFKSLK

-19 TELLVEDGLTG
+19 TDLLVEDGLTG

-83 VVLDNSSR
+83 VTLDNSER
-91 RAPAMFNDFEE
+91 KAPAMFNDFDM
-102 LEVTRRIERSGGSNY
+102 LEVTRRIERGGGSNY
-117 KVNGKDVRARDVQLL
+117 RVNGKDVRARDVQLL

-149 KIGALIGAKPA
+149 KIGALIGAKPI
-160 QRRLVLEE
+160 QRRLILEE

-186 KNAEQNLERLEDV
+186 KNAEQNMERLEDV
-199 LVQLDGQ
+199 LLQLDGQ
-206 IASLQKQARQAQR
+206 IASLQKQARQAER

-224 DIIRETEALLFYIRW
+224 ESVRETEALLFHIRW
-239 QDAAKRQADA
+239 SEAQKRQEDA

-256 EGAVRDLTSQ
+256 ESAVRDLTSS
-266 VTEATTRQAHI
+266 VTEATTVQAHV

-288 GEAAAAL
+288 AEAAAAL
-295 QRLMIEREGLDKDKA
+295 QRLLIEREGLDKDKA

-321 RIQQIDADLSREA
+321 RIQQIDADLAREA
-334 ELANDAQGA
+334 ELASDAQGA
-343 LDKLKRERE
+343 LEKLKNERE

-359 GEDDELDMAR
+359 GEDDALDEAR
-369 EQAQEKALHVEELEA
+369 EMASEKALRVEELEA
-384 AVDELTSKAAAEEA
+384 DVDQMTNKVAEEEA
-398 RIKSVQQRLSEL
+398 RLKSVQQRLSEL
-410 SARRIRLTDRYDEAV
+410 NARRARLTERHDEAV
-425 ARLDDIRVEA
+425 AKLDDIRIEA
-435 DFTEVLEEATLAQEE
+435 DFSEALEEASMHLEE
-450 CEEAVE
+450 CEELVE
-456 QRSLA
+456 QRKMA
-461 IEDAEMRLAELRERE
+461 VEEAEMRLAEMRDREDGL
-476 EQVKD
+476 KT
-481 AEDSARD
+481 AESDARD
-488 AQRDAEARKARLS
+488 ALRDAESRKARLT
-501 AEIEALESLVKGSAN
+501 AEIDALESLLRGGDDDKYPGV
-516 EQFPAM
+516 
-522 IEKISVQGGLE
+522 IENITVQSGFE

-545 APDADEAPMYWSNI
+545 APDATDAAMHWAAI
-559 DPDSAD
+559 DPATDD
-565 PALPDGVE
+565 PALPDGVS
-573 ALAKFVEAP
+573 ALAKYVEAP
-582 SLLNRRLWQIGIV
+582 ALLNRRLWQIGIV
-595 EDEATGNW
+595 EDEATGNF
-603 LSTQLKTGQRLVS
+603 LAKNLKVGQRLVS
-616 REGSL
+616 RDGAL
-621 WRWDGYRIRAGAELP
+621 WRWDGYRILAGAELP

-643 RNRLEELRREMEEAE
+643 RNRLDELRGELEEADAVVE
-658 ADVDAAT
+658 AAS
-665 ERAETARENVE
+665 ERAEIASENVE
-676 RLEEEVEAARNAE
+676 RIDEEIEAARTAE
-689 QEAHRALREAEGQ
+689 QEAHRAVRDAETAA
-702 LSRAREE
+702 SSAREE

-719 IEGRLQTAEEAM
+719 IESRLQNAEEAEK
-731 NRAKQDLDELIAE
+731 RAKQDLDELIAE
-744 QEELAATPEESSE
+744 QEELAALPEESSE
-757 GLVEIKA
+757 GLMEIKA
-764 ELTEKRA
+764 ELIEKRA
-771 DLSDAR
+771 NLADAR
-777 ADQMEAR
+777 ADHMEAR
-784 SQLERMQRDMSGRR
+784 SQLERMQSTMSGRR
-798 KRLEFVENEISS
+798 KRLEFVENEIAT

-825 RDRQEEA
+825 RERQEEA
-832 RMELEEL
+832 RMEIEEL
-839 EARPEEIEE
+839 ELKPEEIEE
-848 RRAILTDR
+848 RRAILSDR
-856 IEIADEARK
+856 IELSDQTRK
-865 STADELQ
+865 DAADELQ
-872 TAENAQREADQ
+872 RAENAQREADI
-883 NLKEAEQKLAE
+883 NLREAEQKLAE

-900 RCEALLEQAEQHRKD
+900 RCEALLEQAEQHRRD

-921 ERVNATPDQLAEIAN
+921 ERVNATPDQLVELGK
-936 IDQTSELP
+936 IDLTKDLP
-944 AEGDIEAR
+944 SEGDIEAR

-977 EEQKDTMVSERD
+977 QEQKDTMVSERD
-989 DLLAAIDKL
+989 DLIAAIEKL

-1047 LQAGLE
+1047 LEAGLE

-1156 SVDLRQAEVYSKKE
+1156 SVDLHQAEVYSKKE
-1170 QKELDFSTTD
+1170 QTELDFTS

>member
-1 MVEFKSLR
+1 
-9 LTGFKSFVDS
+9 
-19 TELLVEDGLTG
+19 
-30 VVGPNGCGKS
+30 
-40 NLVEALRWV
+40 

-83 VVLDNSSR
+83 VTLDNSER
-91 RAPAMFNDFEE
+91 KAPAMFNDFDM
-102 LEVTRRIERSGGSNY
+102 LEVTRRIERGGGSNY
-117 KVNGKDVRARDVQLL
+117 RVNGKDVRARDVQLL

-149 KIGALIGAKPA
+149 KIGALIGAKPI
-160 QRRLVLEE
+160 QRRLILEE

-186 KNAEQNLERLEDV
+186 KNAEQNMERLEDV
-199 LVQLDGQ
+199 LLQLDGQ
-206 IASLQKQARQAQR
+206 IASLQKQARQAER

-224 DIIRETEALLFYIRW
+224 ESVRQTEALLFHIRW
-239 QDAAKRQADA
+239 TEAQKRQDDA

-256 EGAVRDLTSQ
+256 ESAVRDLTSS
-266 VTEATTRQAHI
+266 VTEATTVQAHV

-288 GEAAAAL
+288 SEAAAAL
-295 QRLMIEREGLDKDKA
+295 QRLLIEREGLDKDKA

-321 RIQQIDADLSREA
+321 RIQQIDADLAREA
-334 ELANDAQGA
+334 ELASDAEGA
-343 LDKLKRERE
+343 LKKLKDERE
-352 ELREAQG
+352 ELSEAQG
-359 GEDDELDMAR
+359 GEDDALDEAR
-369 EQAQEKALHVEELEA
+369 EVASEKALRVEELETE
-384 AVDELTSKAAAEEA
+384 VDALTNKVAEEEA
-398 RIKSVQQRLSEL
+398 RLKSVQQRLSEL
-410 SARRIRLTDRYDEAV
+410 NARRSRLTERHDEAV
-425 ARLDDIRVEA
+425 ARLDDIRIEA
-435 DFTEVLEEATLAQEE
+435 DFSEALEEASMHLEE
-450 CEEAVE
+450 CEELVE
-456 QRSLA
+456 QRKMA
-461 IEDAEMRLAELRERE
+461 VEEAEMRLAEMRDREDGL
-476 EQVKD
+476 KT
-481 AEDSARD
+481 AESDARD
-488 AQRDAEARKARLS
+488 ALRDAESRKARLT
-501 AEIEALESLVKGSAN
+501 AEIEALESLLRGGDDDKYPGV
-516 EQFPAM
+516 
-522 IEKISVQGGLE
+522 IENISVQGGFE

-545 APDADEAPMYWSNI
+545 APDATDAAMHWATI
-559 DPDSAD
+559 DPATDD
-565 PALPDGVE
+565 PALPDGVT
-573 ALAKFVEAP
+573 ALAKYVEAP
-582 SLLNRRLWQIGIV
+582 ALLNRRLWQIGIV
-595 EDEATGNW
+595 DDEATGNF
-603 LSTQLKTGQRLVS
+603 LAKNLKVGQRLVS
-616 REGSL
+616 RDGAL
-621 WRWDGYRIRAGAELP
+621 WRWDGYRILAGAELP

-643 RNRLEELRREMEEAE
+643 RNRLEELRGELEEADAVVE
-658 ADVDAAT
+658 AAS
-665 ERAETARENVE
+665 ERAEIASENVE
-676 RLEEEVEAARNAE
+676 RLDEEIEAARTAE
-689 QEAHRALREAEGQ
+689 QEAHRAVRDAENAA
-702 LSRAREE
+702 SSAREE

-719 IEGRLQTAEEAM
+719 IESRLQNAEEAEK
-731 NRAKQDLDELIAE
+731 RAKQDLDELIAE
-744 QEELAATPEESSE
+744 QEELAALPEESSE
-757 GLVEIKA
+757 GLMEIKA
-764 ELTEKRA
+764 ELIEKRA
-771 DLSDAR
+771 NLADAR
-777 ADQMEAR
+777 ADHMEAR
-784 SQLERMQRDMSGRR
+784 SQLERMQSTMSGRR
-798 KRLEFVENEISS
+798 KRLEFVENEIAT

-825 RDRQEEA
+825 RERQEEA
-832 RMELEEL
+832 RMEIEEL
-839 EARPEEIEE
+839 ELKPEEIEE
-848 RRAILTDR
+848 RRAILSDR
-856 IEIADEARK
+856 IELSDATRKEA
-865 STADELQ
+865 ADELQ
-872 TAENAQREADQ
+872 RAENAQREADQ
-883 NLKEAEQKLAE
+883 NLREAEQKLAE

-900 RCEALLEQAEQHRKD
+900 RCEALLEQAEQHRRD

-921 ERVNATPDQLAEIAN
+921 ERVNATPDQLVELGQ
-936 IDQTSELP
+936 IDLTKDLP
-944 AEGDIEAR
+944 SEGDIEAR

-977 EEQKDTMVSERD
+977 QEQKDTMVSERD
-989 DLLAAIDKL
+989 DLIAAIEKL

-1047 LQAGLE
+1047 LEAGLE

-1156 SVDLRQAEVYSKKE
+1156 SVDLHQAEVYSKKE
-1170 QKELDFSTTD
+1170 QTELDFTS

>member
-1 MVEFKSLR
+1 MVQFKSLK

-19 TELLVEDGLTG
+19 TDLLVEDGLTG

-83 VVLDNSSR
+83 VTLDNSER
-91 RAPAMFNDFEE
+91 KAPAMFNDFDM
-102 LEVTRRIERSGGSNY
+102 LEVTRRIERGGGSNY
-117 KVNGKDVRARDVQLL
+117 RVNGKDVRARDVQLL

-149 KIGALIGAKPA
+149 KIGALIGAKPI
-160 QRRLVLEE
+160 QRRLILEE

-186 KNAEQNLERLEDV
+186 KNAEQNMERLEDV
-199 LVQLDGQ
+199 LLQLDGQ
-206 IASLQKQARQAQR
+206 IASLQKQARQAER

-224 DIIRETEALLFYIRW
+224 ESLRETEALLFHIRW
-239 QDAAKRQADA
+239 SEAQKRQEDA

-256 EGAVRDLTSQ
+256 ESAVRDLTSS
-266 VTEATTRQAHI
+266 VTEATTVQAHV

-288 GEAAAAL
+288 AEAAAAL
-295 QRLMIEREGLDKDKA
+295 QRLLIEREGLDKDKA

-321 RIQQIDADLSREA
+321 RIQQIDADLAREA
-334 ELANDAQGA
+334 ELASDAQGA
-343 LDKLKRERE
+343 LEKLKNERE

-359 GEDDELDMAR
+359 GEDDALDEAR
-369 EQAQEKALHVEELEA
+369 EMASEKALRVEELEA
-384 AVDELTSKAAAEEA
+384 DVDQMTNRVAEEEA
-398 RIKSVQQRLSEL
+398 RLKSVQQRLSEL
-410 SARRIRLTDRYDEAV
+410 NARRARLTERHDEAV
-425 ARLDDIRVEA
+425 AKLDDIRIEA
-435 DFTEVLEEATLAQEE
+435 DFSEAIEEASMHLEE
-450 CEEAVE
+450 CEELVE
-456 QRSLA
+456 QRKMA
-461 IEDAEMRLAELRERE
+461 VEEAEMRLAEMRDREDGLKTAE
-476 EQVKD
+476 SD
-481 AEDSARD
+481 AHD
-488 AQRDAEARKARLS
+488 ALRDAESRKARLT
-501 AEIEALESLVKGSAN
+501 AEIDALESLLRGGDDDKHPGV
-516 EQFPAM
+516 
-522 IEKISVQGGLE
+522 IEKITVQSGFE

-545 APDADEAPMYWSNI
+545 APDATDAAMHWAAI
-559 DPDSAD
+559 DPATDD
-565 PALPDGVE
+565 PALPDGVT
-573 ALAKFVEAP
+573 ALAKYVEAP
-582 SLLNRRLWQIGIV
+582 ALLNRRLWQIGIV
-595 EDEATGNW
+595 EDEATGNF
-603 LSTQLKTGQRLVS
+603 LAKNLKVGQRLVS
-616 REGSL
+616 RDGAL
-621 WRWDGYRIRAGAELP
+621 WRWDGYRILAGAELP

-643 RNRLEELRREMEEAE
+643 RNRLDELRGELEEADAVVE
-658 ADVDAAT
+658 AAT
-665 ERAETARENVE
+665 ERAEIASENVE
-676 RLEEEVEAARNAE
+676 RLDEEIEAARTAE
-689 QEAHRALREAEGQ
+689 QEAHRAVRDAENTA
-702 LSRAREE
+702 SSAREE

-719 IEGRLQTAEEAM
+719 IESRLQNAEEAEK
-731 NRAKQDLDELIAE
+731 RAKQDLDELIAE
-744 QEELAATPEESSE
+744 QEELAALPEESSE
-757 GLVEIKA
+757 GLMEIKA
-764 ELTEKRA
+764 ELIEKRA
-771 DLSDAR
+771 NLADAR

-784 SQLERMQRDMSGRR
+784 SQLERMQSTMSGRR
-798 KRLEFVENEISS
+798 KRLEFVENEIAT

-825 RDRQEEA
+825 RERQEEA
-832 RMELEEL
+832 RMEIEEL
-839 EARPEEIEE
+839 ELKPEEIEE
-848 RRAILTDR
+848 RRAILSDR
-856 IEIADEARK
+856 IELSDQTRK
-865 STADELQ
+865 DAADELQ
-872 TAENAQREADQ
+872 RAENAQREADIS
-883 NLKEAEQKLAE
+883 LREAEQKLAE

-900 RCEALLEQAEQHRKD
+900 RCEALLEQAEQHRRD

-921 ERVNATPDQLAEIAN
+921 ERVNATPGQLVELGK
-936 IDQTSELP
+936 IDLTKELP
-944 AEGDIEAR
+944 SEGDIEAR

-977 EEQKDTMVSERD
+977 QEQKDTMVSERD
-989 DLLAAIDKL
+989 DLIAAIEKL

-1047 LQAGLE
+1047 LEAGLE

-1156 SVDLRQAEVYSKKE
+1156 SVDLHQAEVYSKKE
-1170 QKELDFSTTD
+1170 QTELDFTS

>member
-1 MVEFKSLR
+1 MVQFKSLK

-19 TELLVEDGLTG
+19 TDLLVEDGLTG

-83 VVLDNSSR
+83 VTLDNSER
-91 RAPAMFNDFEE
+91 KAPAMFNDFDM
-102 LEVTRRIERSGGSNY
+102 LEVTRRIERGGGSNY
-117 KVNGKDVRARDVQLL
+117 RVNGKDVRARDVQLL

-149 KIGALIGAKPA
+149 KIGALIGAKPI
-160 QRRLVLEE
+160 QRRLILEE

-186 KNAEQNLERLEDV
+186 KNAEQNMERLEDV
-199 LVQLDGQ
+199 LLQLDGQ
-206 IASLQKQARQAQR
+206 IASLQKQARQAER

-224 DIIRETEALLFYIRW
+224 ESVRQTEALLFHIRW
-239 QDAAKRQADA
+239 TEAQKRQEDA

-256 EGAVRDLTSQ
+256 ESAVRDLTSS
-266 VTEATTRQAHI
+266 VTEATTVQAHV

-288 GEAAAAL
+288 SEAAAAL
-295 QRLMIEREGLDKDKA
+295 QRLLIEREGLDKDKA

-321 RIQQIDADLSREA
+321 RIQQIDADLAREA
-334 ELANDAQGA
+334 ELASDAEGA
-343 LDKLKRERE
+343 LKKLKDERE
-352 ELREAQG
+352 ELSEAQG
-359 GEDDELDMAR
+359 GEDDALDEAR
-369 EQAQEKALHVEELEA
+369 ELASEKALRVEELETE
-384 AVDELTSKAAAEEA
+384 VDALTNKVAEEEA
-398 RIKSVQQRLSEL
+398 RLKSVQQRLSEL
-410 SARRIRLTDRYDEAV
+410 NARRSRLTERHDEAV
-425 ARLDDIRVEA
+425 AKLDDIRIEA
-435 DFTEVLEEATLAQEE
+435 DFSEALEEASMYLEE
-450 CEEAVE
+450 CEELVE
-456 QRSLA
+456 QRKMA
-461 IEDAEMRLAELRERE
+461 VEEAEMRLAEMRDREDGL
-476 EQVKD
+476 KT
-481 AEDSARD
+481 AEGDARD
-488 AQRDAEARKARLS
+488 ALRDAESRKARLT
-501 AEIEALESLVKGSAN
+501 AEIEALESLLRGGDDDKYPGV
-516 EQFPAM
+516 
-522 IEKISVQGGLE
+522 IENITVQGGFE

-545 APDADEAPMYWSNI
+545 APDATDAAMHWATI
-559 DPDSAD
+559 DPATDD
-565 PALPDGVE
+565 PALPDGVT
-573 ALAKFVEAP
+573 ALAKYVEAP
-582 SLLNRRLWQIGIV
+582 ALLNRRLWQIGIV
-595 EDEATGNW
+595 DDEATGNF
-603 LSTQLKTGQRLVS
+603 LAKNLKVGQRLVS
-616 REGSL
+616 RDGAL
-621 WRWDGYRIRAGAELP
+621 WRWDGYRILAGAELP

-643 RNRLEELRREMEEAE
+643 RNRLEELRGELEEADAVVE
-658 ADVDAAT
+658 AAS
-665 ERAETARENVE
+665 ERAEIASENVE
-676 RLEEEVEAARNAE
+676 RLDEEIEAARTAE
-689 QEAHRALREAEGQ
+689 QEAHRAVRDAENAA
-702 LSRAREE
+702 SSAREE

-719 IEGRLQTAEEAM
+719 IESRLQNAEEAEK
-731 NRAKQDLDELIAE
+731 RAKQDLDELIAE
-744 QEELAATPEESSE
+744 QEELAALPEESSE
-757 GLVEIKA
+757 GLMEIKA
-764 ELTEKRA
+764 ELIEKRA
-771 DLSDAR
+771 NLADAR
-777 ADQMEAR
+777 ADHMEAR
-784 SQLERMQRDMSGRR
+784 SQLERMQSTMSGRR
-798 KRLEFVENEISS
+798 KRLEFVENEIAT

-825 RDRQEEA
+825 RERQEEA
-832 RMELEEL
+832 RMEIEEL
-839 EARPEEIEE
+839 ELKPEEIEE
-848 RRAILTDR
+848 RRAILSDR
-856 IEIADEARK
+856 IELSDATRKEA
-865 STADELQ
+865 ADELQ
-872 TAENAQREADQ
+872 RAENAQREADQ
-883 NLKEAEQKLAE
+883 NLREAEQKLAE

-900 RCEALLEQAEQHRKD
+900 RCEALLEQAEQHRRD

-921 ERVNATPDQLAEIAN
+921 ERVNATPDQLVELGQ
-936 IDQTSELP
+936 IDLTKDLP
-944 AEGDIEAR
+944 SEGDIEAR

-977 EEQKDTMVSERD
+977 QEQKDTMVSERD
-989 DLLAAIDKL
+989 DLIAAIEKL
-998 RNGINQLNREARARL
+998 RSGINQLNREARARL

-1047 LQAGLE
+1047 LEAGLE

-1156 SVDLRQAEVYSKKE
+1156 SVDLHQAEVYSKKE
-1170 QKELDFSTTD
+1170 QTELDFTS

>member
-1 MVEFKSLR
+1 M
-9 LTGFKSFVDS
+9 
-19 TELLVEDGLTG
+19 EDGLTG

-69 GTSSRPARNVAEVS
+69 GTSSRPARNVAEVA
-83 VVLDNSSR
+83 VMLDNSDR
-91 RAPAMFNDFEE
+91 KAPAMFNDFEM

-160 QRRLVLEE
+160 QRRLILEE

-199 LVQLDGQ
+199 LVQLDSQ
-206 IASLQKQARQAQR
+206 IGSLQKQARQAER

-224 DIIRETEALLFYIRW
+224 DSIRQTEALLFHIRW
-239 QDAAKRQADA
+239 TDAQKRQQDA

-256 EGAVRDLTSQ
+256 ESAVRDLTSA
-266 VTEATTRQAHI
+266 VTEATTVQAHI
-277 AASLPDLRKKE
+277 AASTPDLRKRE
-288 GEAAAAL
+288 AEAAAAL
-295 QRLMIEREGLDKDKA
+295 QRLLIEREGLDKDKA
-310 QIETQMGQLRA
+310 QIETQMEQLRG
-321 RIQQIDADLSREA
+321 RIQQIDADLAREA
-334 ELANDAQGA
+334 ELASDAQGA
-343 LDKLKRERE
+343 LDKLKNERE
-352 ELREAQG
+352 ELRDAQG
-359 GEDDELDMAR
+359 GEDDELDEAK
-369 EQAQEKALHVEELEA
+369 EIAAEKGVYVEELEGR
-384 AVDELTSKAAAEEA
+384 VEELTNKVAEEEA
-398 RIKSVQQRLSEL
+398 RLKSVQQRLSEL
-410 SARRIRLTDRYDEAV
+410 NARRSRLTERHDEAV
-425 ARLDDIRVEA
+425 AKLDDIRIEA
-435 DFTEVLEEATLAQEE
+435 DFDEALEEANMHLEE
-450 CEEAVE
+450 CEEMCEQRKMAVE
-456 QRSLA
+456 
-461 IEDAEMRLAELRERE
+461 EAEMRLAELRDRE
-476 EQVKD
+476 DGLKTQEN
-481 AEDSARD
+481 EARD
-488 AQRDAEARKARLS
+488 QLRDAESRKARLV
-501 AEIEALESLVKGSAN
+501 AEIDALESLVRGDDDD
-516 EQFPAM
+516 QFPAI
-522 IEKISVQGGLE
+522 IENIAVQSGFE

-545 APDADEAPMYWSNI
+545 ASDIAEAPVHWSSI
-559 DPDSAD
+559 DPATDD
-565 PALPDGVE
+565 PALPEGVT

-582 SLLNRRLWQIGIV
+582 ALLNRRLWQIGIV
-595 EDEATGNW
+595 DDDATGNW
-603 LSTQLKTGQRLVS
+603 LAKNLKAGQRLVS

-621 WRWDGYRIRAGAELP
+621 WRWDGYRIQAGAELP
-636 AAVRLRQ
+636 AAARLRQ
-643 RNRLEELRREMEEAE
+643 RNRLEELRGELEEAN
-658 ADVDAAT
+658 AVVDAAA
-665 ERAETARENVE
+665 ERAEIANENVE
-676 RLEEEVEAARNAE
+676 RLDEEIETARNAE
-689 QEAHRALREAEGQ
+689 QEAHRAVREAEGT

-719 IEGRLQTAEEAM
+719 IESRLQSAEEAEK
-731 NRAKQDLDELIAE
+731 RAKQDLDEVIAE
-744 QEELAATPEESSE
+744 QEELAALPEESSE
-757 GLVEIKA
+757 GLMEIKA
-764 ELTEKRA
+764 ELIEHRA
-771 DLSDAR
+771 NLSDAR
-777 ADQMEAR
+777 ADHMEAR
-784 SQLERMQRDMSGRR
+784 SQLERMQSAMSGRR
-798 KRLEFVENEISS
+798 KRLEFVESEISS
-810 WNERASGAGERVAEL
+810 WNERASGAGDRVAEL
-825 RDRQEEA
+825 RERQEEA

-839 EARPEEIEE
+839 QLKPEEIEE
-848 RRAILTDR
+848 RRAILSDR
-856 IEIADEARK
+856 IELADETRK
-865 STADELQ
+865 EAADELQ
-872 TAENAQREADQ
+872 KAENAQREADQ

-900 RCEALLEQAEQHRKD
+900 RCEALLEQAEQHRRD

-921 ERVNATPDQLAEIAN
+921 ERVNATPDQLAELAE
-936 IDQTSELP
+936 IDLTKELP
-944 AEGDIEAR
+944 GENDIEAR
-952 LQRQTRERENL
+952 LQRQSRERENL

-977 EEQKDTMVSERD
+977 QEQKDTMVSERD
-989 DLLAAIDKL
+989 DLIAAIEKL

-1032 GGGGAH
+1032 GGGAAH

-1156 SVDLRQAEVYSKKE
+1156 SVDLRQAEVYSKQE
-1170 QKELDFSTTD
+1170 QTELDFS

>member
-1 MVEFKSLR
+1 MVQFKSLK

-19 TELLVEDGLTG
+19 TDLLVEDGLTG

-83 VVLDNSSR
+83 VTLDNSER
-91 RAPAMFNDFEE
+91 KAPAMFNDFDM
-102 LEVTRRIERSGGSNY
+102 LEVTRRIERGGGSNY
-117 KVNGKDVRARDVQLL
+117 RVNGKDVRARDVQLL

-149 KIGALIGAKPA
+149 KIGALIGAKPI
-160 QRRLVLEE
+160 QRRLILEE

-186 KNAEQNLERLEDV
+186 KNAEQNMERLEDV
-199 LVQLDGQ
+199 LLQLDGQ
-206 IASLQKQARQAQR
+206 IASLQKQARQAER

-224 DIIRETEALLFYIRW
+224 ESVRETEALLFHIRW
-239 QDAAKRQADA
+239 SEAQKRQEDA

-256 EGAVRDLTSQ
+256 ESAVRDLTSS
-266 VTEATTRQAHI
+266 VTEATTVQAHV

-288 GEAAAAL
+288 AEAAAAL
-295 QRLMIEREGLDKDKA
+295 QRLLIEREGLDKDKA

-321 RIQQIDADLSREA
+321 RIQQIDADLAREA
-334 ELANDAQGA
+334 ELASDAQGA
-343 LDKLKRERE
+343 LEKLKNERE

-359 GEDDELDMAR
+359 GEDDALDEAR
-369 EQAQEKALHVEELEA
+369 EMASEKALRVEELEA
-384 AVDELTSKAAAEEA
+384 DVDQMTNKVAEEEA
-398 RIKSVQQRLSEL
+398 RLKSVQQRLSEL
-410 SARRIRLTDRYDEAV
+410 NARRARLTERHDEAV
-425 ARLDDIRVEA
+425 AKLDDIRIEA
-435 DFTEVLEEATLAQEE
+435 DFSEVLEEASMHLEE
-450 CEEAVE
+450 CEELVE
-456 QRSLA
+456 QRKMA
-461 IEDAEMRLAELRERE
+461 VEEAEMRLAEMRDREDGL
-476 EQVKD
+476 KT
-481 AEDSARD
+481 AESDARD
-488 AQRDAEARKARLS
+488 ALRDAESRKARLT
-501 AEIEALESLVKGSAN
+501 AEIDALESLLRGGDDDKYPGV
-516 EQFPAM
+516 
-522 IEKISVQGGLE
+522 IENITVQSGFE

-545 APDADEAPMYWSNI
+545 APDATDAAMHWAAI
-559 DPDSAD
+559 DPATDD
-565 PALPDGVE
+565 PALPDGVT
-573 ALAKFVEAP
+573 ALAKYVEAP
-582 SLLNRRLWQIGIV
+582 ALLNRRLWQIGIV
-595 EDEATGNW
+595 EDEATGNF
-603 LSTQLKTGQRLVS
+603 LAKNLKVGQRLVS
-616 REGSL
+616 RDGAL
-621 WRWDGYRIRAGAELP
+621 WRWDGYRILAGAELP

-643 RNRLEELRREMEEAE
+643 RNRLDELRGELEEADAVVE
-658 ADVDAAT
+658 AAS
-665 ERAETARENVE
+665 ERAEIASENVE
-676 RLEEEVEAARNAE
+676 RLDEEIEAARTAE
-689 QEAHRALREAEGQ
+689 QEAHRAVRDAEN
-702 LSRAREE
+702 SASSAREE

-719 IEGRLQTAEEAM
+719 IESRLQNAEEAEK
-731 NRAKQDLDELIAE
+731 RAKQDLDELIAE
-744 QEELAATPEESSE
+744 QEELAALPEESSE
-757 GLVEIKA
+757 GLMEIKA
-764 ELTEKRA
+764 ELIEKRA
-771 DLSDAR
+771 NLADAR
-777 ADQMEAR
+777 ADHMEAR
-784 SQLERMQRDMSGRR
+784 SQLERMQSTMSGRR
-798 KRLEFVENEISS
+798 KRLEFVENEIAT

-825 RDRQEEA
+825 RERQEEA
-832 RMELEEL
+832 RMEIEEL
-839 EARPEEIEE
+839 ELKPEEIEE
-848 RRAILTDR
+848 RRAILSDR
-856 IEIADEARK
+856 IELSDQTRK
-865 STADELQ
+865 DAADELQ
-872 TAENAQREADQ
+872 RAENAQREADI
-883 NLKEAEQKLAE
+883 NLREAEQKLAE

-900 RCEALLEQAEQHRKD
+900 RCEALLEQAEQHRRD

-921 ERVNATPDQLAEIAN
+921 ERVNATPDQLVELGK
-936 IDQTSELP
+936 IDLTKDLP
-944 AEGDIEAR
+944 SEGDIEAR

-977 EEQKDTMVSERD
+977 QEQKDTMVSERD
-989 DLLAAIDKL
+989 DLIAAIEKL

-1047 LQAGLE
+1047 LEAGLE

-1156 SVDLRQAEVYSKKE
+1156 SVDLHQAEVYSKKE
-1170 QKELDFSTTD
+1170 QTELDFTS

>member
-1 MVEFKSLR
+1 LVQFKSLK

-19 TELLVEDGLTG
+19 TDLLVEDGLTG

-83 VVLDNSSR
+83 VTLDNSER
-91 RAPAMFNDFEE
+91 KAPAMFNDFDL
-102 LEVTRRIERSGGSNY
+102 LEVTRRIERGGGSNY
-117 KVNGKDVRARDVQLL
+117 RVNGKDVRARDVQLL

-149 KIGALIGAKPA
+149 KIGALIGAKPI
-160 QRRLVLEE
+160 QRRLILEE

-186 KNAEQNLERLEDV
+186 KNAEQNMERLEDV
-199 LVQLDGQ
+199 LLQLDGQ
-206 IASLQKQARQAQR
+206 IASLQKQARQAER

-224 DIIRETEALLFYIRW
+224 ESVRETEALLFHIRW
-239 QDAAKRQADA
+239 TDAQKRQEDA

-256 EGAVRDLTSQ
+256 ESAVRDLTSS
-266 VTEATTRQAHI
+266 VTEATTVQAHV

-288 GEAAAAL
+288 SEAAAAL
-295 QRLMIEREGLDKDKA
+295 QRLLIEREGLDKDKA
-310 QIETQMGQLRA
+310 QIETQMGQLRG
-321 RIQQIDADLSREA
+321 RIQQIDADLAREA
-334 ELANDAQGA
+334 ELASDAEGA
-343 LDKLKRERE
+343 LKKLKDERE
-352 ELREAQG
+352 ELSEAQG
-359 GEDDELDMAR
+359 GEDDALDEAR
-369 EQAQEKALHVEELEA
+369 EVASEKALRVEELE
-384 AVDELTSKAAAEEA
+384 VDVDAMTNKVAEEEA
-398 RIKSVQQRLSEL
+398 RLKSVQQRLSEL
-410 SARRIRLTDRYDEAV
+410 NARRARLTERHDEAV
-425 ARLDDIRVEA
+425 AKLDDIRIEA
-435 DFTEVLEEATLAQEE
+435 DFSEALEEASMHLEE
-450 CEEAVE
+450 CEELVE
-456 QRSLA
+456 QRKMA
-461 IEDAEMRLAELRERE
+461 VEEAEMRLAEMRDREDGL
-476 EQVKD
+476 KT
-481 AEDSARD
+481 AESDARD
-488 AQRDAEARKARLS
+488 ALRDAESRKARLA
-501 AEIEALESLVKGSAN
+501 AEIEALESLLRGGDDDKYPGV
-516 EQFPAM
+516 
-522 IEKISVQGGLE
+522 IENITVQGGFE

-545 APDADEAPMYWSNI
+545 APDAADAAMHWSAI
-559 DPDSAD
+559 DPATDD
-565 PALPDGVE
+565 PALPDGVT
-573 ALAKFVEAP
+573 ALAKYVEAP
-582 SLLNRRLWQIGIV
+582 ALLNRRLWQIGIV
-595 EDEATGNW
+595 DDEATGNF
-603 LSTQLKTGQRLVS
+603 LAKNLKVGQRLVS
-616 REGSL
+616 REGAL
-621 WRWDGYRIRAGAELP
+621 WRWDGYRILAGAELP

-643 RNRLEELRREMEEAE
+643 RNRLEELRAELEEADAVVE
-658 ADVDAAT
+658 AAS
-665 ERAETARENVE
+665 ERAEIASENVE
-676 RLEEEVEAARNAE
+676 RLDEEIEAARTAE
-689 QEAHRALREAEGQ
+689 QESHRAVRDAENAA
-702 LSRAREE
+702 SSAREE

-719 IEGRLQTAEEAM
+719 IESRLQNAEEAEK
-731 NRAKQDLDELIAE
+731 RAKQDLDELIAE
-744 QEELAATPEESSE
+744 QEELAALPEESSE
-757 GLVEIKA
+757 GLMEIKA
-764 ELTEKRA
+764 ELIEKRA
-771 DLSDAR
+771 NLADAR

-784 SQLERMQRDMSGRR
+784 SQLERMQSTMSGRR
-798 KRLEFVENEISS
+798 KRLEFVENEIST

-825 RDRQEEA
+825 RERQEEA
-832 RMELEEL
+832 RMEIEEL
-839 EARPEEIEE
+839 ELKPEEIEE
-848 RRAILTDR
+848 RRAILSDR
-856 IEIADEARK
+856 IELSDQTRK
-865 STADELQ
+865 DAADELQ
-872 TAENAQREADQ
+872 RAENAQREADM
-883 NLKEAEQKLAE
+883 NLREAEQKLAE

-900 RCEALLEQAEQHRKD
+900 RCEALLEQAEQHRRD

-921 ERVNATPDQLAEIAN
+921 ERVNATPDQLVELGQ
-936 IDQTSELP
+936 IDLTKDLP

-977 EEQKDTMVSERD
+977 QEQKDTMVSERD
-989 DLLAAIDKL
+989 DLIAAIEKL

-1047 LQAGLE
+1047 LEAGLE

-1156 SVDLRQAEVYSKKE
+1156 SVDLHQAEVYSKKE
-1170 QKELDFSTTD
+1170 QTELDFTN

>member
-1 MVEFKSLR
+1 MVQFKSLR

-69 GTSSRPARNVAEVS
+69 GTSTRPARNVAEVA
-83 VVLDNSSR
+83 VVLDNSEH
-91 RAPAMFNDFEE
+91 RAPAMFNEHEE
-102 LEVTRRIERSGGSNY
+102 LEVVRRIERGGGSNY

-149 KIGALIGAKPA
+149 KIGALIGAKPS

-199 LVQLDGQ
+199 LVTLDSQ

-224 DIIRETEALLFYIRW
+224 ESIRQTEALLFHIRW
-239 QDAAKRQADA
+239 QEAAKRQQDA

-256 EGAVRDLTSQ
+256 ESAVRDLTGE
-266 VTEATTRQAHI
+266 VTRATTEQAHI
-277 AASLPDLRKKE
+277 AASLPDLRKQ
-288 GEAAAAL
+288 EAEASAAL
-295 QRLMIEREGLDKDKA
+295 QRLVIEREGLDKEKQ
-310 QIETQMGQLRA
+310 QIDTQMAQLRA
-321 RIQQIDADLSREA
+321 RIQQIDADLAREA

-343 LDKLKRERE
+343 LEKLKRERQD
-352 ELREAQG
+352 LRDAQG
-359 GEDDELDMAR
+359 GEDDELDDAR
-369 EQAQEKALHVEELEA
+369 ERVVEKAQRVEELEGL
-384 AVDELTSKAAAEEA
+384 VDELTSRAAAEEA
-398 RIKSVQQRLSEL
+398 RLKSVQQRLSEL
-410 SARRIRLTDRYDEAV
+410 GARRIRLTDRYDEAV
-425 ARLDDIRVEA
+425 AKLDDIRVEA
-435 DFTEVLEEATLAQEE
+435 DFSDALEDAEMALEE
-450 CEEAVE
+450 CEETVE
-456 QRSLA
+456 QRKMA
-461 IEDAEMRLAELRERE
+461 IEDAEMRVAELHDRE
-476 EQVKD
+476 D
-481 AEDSARD
+481 AAKIAENQARD
-488 AQRDAEARKARLS
+488 AQRDVESRLARLS
-501 AEIEALESLVKGSAN
+501 AEIEALEGLVKGSSDGQYSPII
-516 EQFPAM
+516 EQ
-522 IEKISVQGGLE
+522 ITVQPGLE
-533 LAMAAALGEDLD
+533 LAVAAALGEDLD
-545 APDADEAPMYWSNI
+545 ASDAPEAPTHWAGV
-559 DPDSAD
+559 DPLPDD
-565 PALPDGVE
+565 PALPENVQ
-573 ALAKFVEAP
+573 ALAKFVQAP
-582 SLLNRRLWQIGIV
+582 ALLNRRLWQIGVV
-595 EDEATGNW
+595 EDDSTGNW
-603 LSTQLKTGQRLVS
+603 LCKDLKTGQRLVS
-616 REGSL
+616 KDGSL
-621 WRWDGYRIRAGAELP
+621 WRWDGYRILAGAELP

-643 RNRLEELRREMEEAE
+643 RNRLDELRSERDEIEGLVEESI
-658 ADVDAAT
+658 
-665 ERAETARENVE
+665 ERAELARETLE
-676 RLEEEVEAARNAE
+676 RLNDEIAEARAGE
-689 QEAHRALREAEGQ
+689 QEAHRAAREADGQ

-719 IEGRLQTAEEAM
+719 IESRLQAAEDVV
-731 NRAKQDLDELIAE
+731 NRTRQDLDELIAE
-744 QEELAATPEESSE
+744 QEELAATPQESSD
-757 GLVEIKA
+757 GLIEIKA
-764 ELTEKRA
+764 ELNEKRA

-798 KRLEFVENEISS
+798 KRLEFVENEIAT
-810 WNERASGAGERVAEL
+810 WNERASGAGDRVAQL
-825 RDRQEEA
+825 RERQEEA
-832 RMELEEL
+832 QMELEEL
-839 EARPEEIEE
+839 ELRPDEIEE

-856 IEIADEARK
+856 VGLAEQERKDSADRLV
-865 STADELQ
+865 S
-872 TAENAQREADQ
+872 AETAQRDADQ
-883 NLKEAEQKLAE
+883 ALKDAEQKLAE

-921 ERVNATPDQLAEIAN
+921 ERVNATPDQLPELALL
-936 IDQTSELP
+936 DQGEALP
-944 AEGDIEAR
+944 SEGDIEAR
-952 LQRQTRERENL
+952 LGRQTRERENL

-977 EEQKDTMVSERD
+977 EEQKNTLVTERD

-998 RNGINQLNREARARL
+998 RNGISQLNREARQRL
-1013 KAAFDEVDKHF
+1013 NKAFEEVDKHF

-1032 GGGGAH
+1032 GGGHAH

-1047 LQAGLE
+1047 LNAGLE

-1074 ALTAVALLFAVFLTN
+1074 ALTAMALLFAVFMTN

-1112 KLLEA
+1112 RLLEA
-1117 IGRHANTRFL
+1117 IGRHANTRFM

-1156 SVDLRQAEVYSKKE
+1156 SVDLRQAEVYSQKE
-1170 QKELDFSTTD
+1170 QHELDLTS

>member
-1 MVEFKSLR
+1 MVQFKSLK

-19 TELLVEDGLTG
+19 TDLLVEDGLTG

-83 VVLDNSSR
+83 VTLDNSER
-91 RAPAMFNDFEE
+91 KAPAMFNDFDM
-102 LEVTRRIERSGGSNY
+102 LEVTRRIERGGGSNY
-117 KVNGKDVRARDVQLL
+117 RVNGKDVRARDVQLL

-149 KIGALIGAKPA
+149 KIGALIGAKPI
-160 QRRLVLEE
+160 QRRLILEE

-186 KNAEQNLERLEDV
+186 KNAEQNMERLEDV

-206 IASLQKQARQAQR
+206 IASLQKQARQAER

-224 DIIRETEALLFYIRW
+224 ESVRQTEALLFHIRW
-239 QDAAKRQADA
+239 TEAEKRQADA
-249 RELLVAG
+249 RELMVAG
-256 EGAVRDLTSQ
+256 ESAVRDLTSS
-266 VTEATTRQAHI
+266 VTEATTVQAHV

-288 GEAAAAL
+288 ADAAAAL
-295 QRLMIEREGLDKDKA
+295 QRLLIEREGLDKDKA
-310 QIETQMGQLRA
+310 QIETQMSQLRG
-321 RIQQIDADLSREA
+321 RIQQIDADLAREA
-334 ELANDAQGA
+334 ELASDAQGA
-343 LDKLKRERE
+343 LAKLKDERE
-352 ELREAQG
+352 ELSEAQG
-359 GEDDELDMAR
+359 GEDDALDEAR
-369 EQAQEKALHVEELEA
+369 ELASEKALRVEELETD
-384 AVDELTSKAAAEEA
+384 VDAMTNKVAEEEA
-398 RIKSVQQRLSEL
+398 RLKSVQQRLSEL
-410 SARRIRLTDRYDEAV
+410 NARRARLTERHDEAV
-425 ARLDDIRVEA
+425 AKLDDIRIEA
-435 DFTEVLEEATLAQEE
+435 DFTEALEEANEHLEE
-450 CEEAVE
+450 CEELVE
-456 QRSLA
+456 QRKMA
-461 IEDAEMRLAELRERE
+461 VEEAEMRLAEMRDRE
-476 EQVKD
+476 EGLKT
-481 AEDSARD
+481 AESDARD
-488 AQRDAEARKARLS
+488 ALRDAESRKARLT
-501 AEIEALESLVKGSAN
+501 AEIEALESLLRGNDDGKYPGV
-516 EQFPAM
+516 
-522 IEKISVQGGLE
+522 IENITVQSGFE

-545 APDADEAPMYWSNI
+545 APDATDAAMHWATI
-559 DPDSAD
+559 DPATDD
-565 PALPDGVE
+565 PALPDDVS
-573 ALAKFVEAP
+573 ALAKYVEAP
-582 SLLNRRLWQIGIV
+582 ALLNRRLWQIGIV
-595 EDEATGNW
+595 DDEATGNF
-603 LSTQLKTGQRLVS
+603 LAKNLKVGQRLVS
-616 REGSL
+616 REGAL
-621 WRWDGYRIRAGAELP
+621 WRWDGYRILAGAELP

-643 RNRLEELRREMEEAE
+643 RNRLEELRGELEESDAV
-658 ADVDAAT
+658 VDAAT
-665 ERAETARENVE
+665 ERAEIASENVE
-676 RLEEEVEAARNAE
+676 RLDEEIEAARTAE
-689 QEAHRALREAEGQ
+689 QEAHRAVRDAENTA
-702 LSRAREE
+702 SSAREE

-719 IEGRLQTAEEAM
+719 IESRLQNAEEVEK
-731 NRAKQDLDELIAE
+731 RAKQDLDELIAE
-744 QEELAATPEESSE
+744 QEELAALPEESSE
-757 GLVEIKA
+757 GLMEIKA
-764 ELTEKRA
+764 ELIEKRA
-771 DLSDAR
+771 NLADAR
-777 ADQMEAR
+777 ADHMEAR
-784 SQLERMQRDMSGRR
+784 SQLERMQSTMSGRR
-798 KRLEFVENEISS
+798 KRLEFVENEIAT

-825 RDRQEEA
+825 RERQEEA
-832 RMELEEL
+832 RMEIEEL
-839 EARPEEIEE
+839 ELKPEEIEE
-848 RRAILTDR
+848 RRAILSDR
-856 IEIADEARK
+856 IELSDATRK
-865 STADELQ
+865 ETADELQ
-872 TAENAQREADQ
+872 RAENAQREADM
-883 NLKEAEQKLAE
+883 NLREAEQKLAE

-900 RCEALLEQAEQHRKD
+900 RCEALLEQAEQHRRD

-921 ERVNATPDQLAEIAN
+921 ERVNATPDQLVELGQ
-936 IDQTSELP
+936 IDLTKDLP
-944 AEGDIEAR
+944 SEGDIEAR

-977 EEQKDTMVSERD
+977 QEQKDTMVSERD
-989 DLLAAIDKL
+989 DLIAAIEKL

-1047 LQAGLE
+1047 LEAGLE

-1156 SVDLRQAEVYSKKE
+1156 SVDLHQAEVYSKKE
-1170 QKELDFSTTD
+1170 QTELDFTS